1 MEEISHDLRKK
12 AKEEKE
18 STEKTKVQKLN
29 AYQSDAWQKAVF
41 EERKISEKEQ
51 ETKGEDHLME
61 EKKKKKQEEKKK
73 KEAAQKKAAEHK
85 TKVPEPTKTNQSQ
98 PQPANSCNSTSTT
111 TITNS
116 SGSNGK
122 RASTNCQ
129 QQPLSRYPPR
139 EVPPRFRHQEQK
151 QLLKRGQPLPPGTA
165 ISNSLAQG
173 TGQVAASS
181 SQHSIQQTSGGQ
193 QQLQHPS
200 KGQTDLSHGGLGTH
214 YENSHWGQSPF
225 RSEPNSI
232 WDKVIIDGSDK
243 EAWPSISGN
252 ETETAS
258 ECTDTDSVSNC
269 GSDNSSMATGS
280 APGNFNGQNKNCN
293 NGGNGAL
300 VQSSSN
306 QSAIGGGANGGNGNS
321 SRVWAVAPG
330 SAPGVGH
337 CSATSGSGKMDSIV
351 SVNPNCWGTSTSTAG
366 INLNLNPNANPAA
379 WPVVGQ
385 EIQGTVGGGST
396 SNICSPSNP
405 IDQNYSNHN
414 NGPTGTLNTWGNLLQ
429 QESTDTHTSTSQN
442 VSFSIQPQNLNTDGP
457 NNTNPINSSPNPIN
471 AMQANGLPNV
481 SVPGGWAMSVG
492 MGAIN
497 PSHLQKLPG
506 GNESSAVSQLN
517 GRNGEGMNNPS
528 CNSVWGVP
536 HANPAPT
543 NSNSA
548 FSQGNGDTVNSAL
561 SAKQTLAN
569 NSNCAVQKDIGS
581 NAWDSG
587 PPTSPRVLPWTR
599 AGTIGGLHSG
609 PPSIG
614 AWGNTPSNRN
624 TSNGVN
630 GEWGKLSNQHSSNE
644 TNGNGKGSCGWE
656 GLCVNSQTPI
666 PQQGNE
672 QINSLAKPSES
683 GTTGSEGS
691 NESGGSH
698 HEGSTG
704 RNGGRHGSSRRKT
717 DKGVVEQQGLVQS
730 VTSKPDHD
738 PRVLCN
744 SGWGQTPVRQNISWE
759 IQETPRS
766 ERKNDIGT
774 EAWGSAAAQPSNSG
788 GRSDG
793 SSMSSTNTSLVS
805 GWGNPPPAV
814 MSNNTGWGDKV
825 SNSQGGWGDSAN
837 STAAAA
843 AAKSGHTW
851 GGVSNQ
857 EEKPQT
863 WADSQKSK
871 SQNWGEGPKSN
882 QGWTSGGV
890 GVTGSG
896 GGGGDWTDSA
906 AGPLSEGKKN
916 GSSWDNENNRTGP
929 NWNETTRSQSSGW
942 GNNTNIKPSP
952 NTGWG
957 EPSKS
962 CAPQNWGNKLQ
973 DNSVSNWGGAPSVK
987 PCNSG
992 WVGGPLPTKQKD
1004 SESTGWEE
1012 PSPPSIRRKIE
1023 IDDGTSAWGDP
1034 TNYKKTVNMW
1044 DRNNPVNQSSN
1055 NTVAEQQPPQP
1066 HQSSATQNRSPLLG
1080 PGWGE
1085 TLHVPAKTENS
1096 WGEPPPPPTTVD
1108 NGTSAWGKPPNSNSG
1123 WGDNAAE
1130 STGNFGRGNAPAAVP
1145 AMCKPA
1151 SKSMQEGWVS
1161 GGDEIGLNSSHHPNW
1176 EEDEGEMGMWN
1187 NAASQESNSSCNSS
1201 GWGNANKKVHQK
1213 GIKASSKQEETW
1225 LMNRLI
1231 KQLTD
1236 MGFPREPAEEALK
1249 SNNLNLDQ
1257 AMDGFSPFPGALL
1270 EKKLEMDK
1278 RGMGMSDYNG
1288 IVSKPLGCRPPSIP
1302 KESSMDR
1309 PTFFDKLTLSFSN
1322 QDGGPVEE
1330 SPTSPFLPSPSL
1342 KLALSNSAHPNQA
1355 LGAIA
1360 SGLGMQNLNS
1370 SRQSGNLGMFGNS
1383 GAAQART
1390 MQQQQQQPPVQPLNS
1405 SQPSLRAQVPQFL
1418 SPQVQAQLLQFAA
1431 KNMGLNPALL
1441 ASPINP
1447 QHMTM
1452 LNQLYQLQLAYQRLL
1467 FQQQMLQAQRNVSGT
1482 IRQQEQQVARTI
1494 NNMQQQIQQHQR
1506 QLTQALLMKQQP
1518 PHPPLHPSA
1527 GKITIDN
1534 LSHHPPPSL
1543 SDLQTKEQQTSPNSF
1558 PAYSLAGLIPNMN
1571 VNNMELSGGL
1581 SMKDSAQAQ
1590 SRLRQWTHPN
1600 SMENLS
1606 SNSLSLDQ
1614 NQSKHGAIPG
1624 GLNIGPTSKPSLED
1638 SYSPY
1643 DLITSSESP
1652 ASPPV
1657 PVSDSWT
1664 RAKSPADKI
1673 SNGSN
1678 INWPPEFR
1686 PGEPW
1691 KGLQNIDPETDPN
1704 VTPGSVPSG
1713 PSINTTIRDVD
1724 RYLLRDRSGGS
1735 SPTSSQNAT
1744 LPSSSA
1750 WSFSASGYTS
1760 SFSSSTSAPNTAAKL
1775 IDKSTWSPG
1784 PIAQTQPSLS
1794 HELWKVPLG
1803 SKNTRPPPGLTNTK
1817 PSPSWGVS
1825 SLGLV
1830 SSWPSSYSSNSAWST
1845 DSSGRNNS
1853 WLVLRNLTPQIDGST
1868 LRTLCMQHGPLIT
1881 FHLNLTQGNAVVRYS
1896 SKEEAAKAQKSLHM
1910 CVLGNTTI
1918 LAEFASD
1925 EEVNRFFA
1933 QGQTLTQTSS
1943 WQSNTGTNQSRLGSS
1958 NNSHSLVR
1966 NDLGHW
1972 NTTSLSGKGAND
1984 LLWSGVP
1991 QYSSSLW
1998 GPPNS
2003 DDARVIG
2010 SPTPINTL
2018 LPGDLLSGESM

>member
-1 MEEISHDLRKK
+1 MEEP
-12 AKEEKE
+12 
-18 STEKTKVQKLN
+18 
-29 AYQSDAWQKAVF
+29 F
-41 EERKISEKEQ
+41 EQ
-51 ETKGEDHLME
+51 
-61 EKKKKKQEEKKK
+61 
-73 KEAAQKKAAEHK
+73 
-85 TKVPEPTKTNQSQ
+85 
-98 PQPANSCNSTSTT
+98 
-111 TITNS
+111 
-116 SGSNGK
+116 
-122 RASTNCQ
+122 
-129 QQPLSRYPPR
+129 Y
-139 EVPPRFRHQEQK
+139 
-151 QLLKRGQPLPPGTA
+151 
-165 ISNSLAQG
+165 
-173 TGQVAASS
+173 
-181 SQHSIQQTSGGQ
+181 
-193 QQLQHPS
+193 
-200 KGQTDLSHGGLGTH
+200 
-214 YENSHWGQSPF
+214 
-225 RSEPNSI
+225 
-232 WDKVIIDGSDK
+232 
-243 EAWPSISGN
+243 
-252 ETETAS
+252 
-258 ECTDTDSVSNC
+258 
-269 GSDNSSMATGS
+269 
-280 APGNFNGQNKNCN
+280 
-293 NGGNGAL
+293 
-300 VQSSSN
+300 
-306 QSAIGGGANGGNGNS
+306 
-321 SRVWAVAPG
+321 
-330 SAPGVGH
+330 
-337 CSATSGSGKMDSIV
+337 
-351 SVNPNCWGTSTSTAG
+351 
-366 INLNLNPNANPAA
+366 
-379 WPVVGQ
+379 
-385 EIQGTVGGGST
+385 
-396 SNICSPSNP
+396 
-405 IDQNYSNHN
+405 
-414 NGPTGTLNTWGNLLQ
+414 
-429 QESTDTHTSTSQN
+429 
-442 VSFSIQPQNLNTDGP
+442 
-457 NNTNPINSSPNPIN
+457 
-471 AMQANGLPNV
+471 
-481 SVPGGWAMSVG
+481 
-492 MGAIN
+492 
-497 PSHLQKLPG
+497 
-506 GNESSAVSQLN
+506 
-517 GRNGEGMNNPS
+517 
-528 CNSVWGVP
+528 
-536 HANPAPT
+536 
-543 NSNSA
+543 
-548 FSQGNGDTVNSAL
+548 TVNL
-561 SAKQTLAN
+561 
-569 NSNCAVQKDIGS
+569 
-581 NAWDSG
+581 DSY
-587 PPTSPRVLPWTR
+587 
-599 AGTIGGLHSG
+599 
-609 PPSIG
+609 
-614 AWGNTPSNRN
+614 
-624 TSNGVN
+624 
-630 GEWGKLSNQHSSNE
+630 GEVFN
-644 TNGNGKGSCGWE
+644 
-656 GLCVNSQTPI
+656 VF
-666 PQQGNE
+666 
-672 QINSLAKPSES
+672 
-683 GTTGSEGS
+683 
-691 NESGGSH
+691 
-698 HEGSTG
+698 
-704 RNGGRHGSSRRKT
+704 
-717 DKGVVEQQGLVQS
+717 
-730 VTSKPDHD
+730 
-738 PRVLCN
+738 
-744 SGWGQTPVRQNISWE
+744 
-759 IQETPRS
+759 
-766 ERKNDIGT
+766 
-774 EAWGSAAAQPSNSG
+774 
-788 GRSDG
+788 
-793 SSMSSTNTSLVS
+793 
-805 GWGNPPPAV
+805 
-814 MSNNTGWGDKV
+814 
-825 SNSQGGWGDSAN
+825 
-837 STAAAA
+837 
-843 AAKSGHTW
+843 
-851 GGVSNQ
+851 
-857 EEKPQT
+857 
-863 WADSQKSK
+863 
-871 SQNWGEGPKSN
+871 
-882 QGWTSGGV
+882 
-890 GVTGSG
+890 
-896 GGGGDWTDSA
+896 
-906 AGPLSEGKKN
+906 
-916 GSSWDNENNRTGP
+916 
-929 NWNETTRSQSSGW
+929 
-942 GNNTNIKPSP
+942 
-952 NTGWG
+952 
-957 EPSKS
+957 
-962 CAPQNWGNKLQ
+962 
-973 DNSVSNWGGAPSVK
+973 
-987 PCNSG
+987 
-992 WVGGPLPTKQKD
+992 
-1004 SESTGWEE
+1004 
-1012 PSPPSIRRKIE
+1012 
-1023 IDDGTSAWGDP
+1023 
-1034 TNYKKTVNMW
+1034 
-1044 DRNNPVNQSSN
+1044 
-1055 NTVAEQQPPQP
+1055 
-1066 HQSSATQNRSPLLG
+1066 

-1085 TLHVPAKTENS
+1085 TLSVPTKTDNS
-1096 WGEPPPPPTTVD
+1096 WGEPPLPSTTVD
-1108 NGTSAWGKPPNSNSG
+1108 NGTSAWGKPPNGSSS
-1123 WGDNAAE
+1123 WADNTAE
-1130 STGNFGRGNAPAAVP
+1130 STGNFGRGNASAAVP
-1145 AMCKPA
+1145 TMCKPA

-1161 GGDEIGLNSSHHPNW
+1161 GGDEIGLTSSHHPNW
-1176 EEDEGEMGMWN
+1176 EEDDGEMGMWN

-1201 GWGNANKKVHQK
+1201 GWGNANKKVHPK
-1213 GIKASSKQEETW
+1213 GMKASNKQEETW

-1257 AMDGFSPFPGALL
+1257 AMGTLL
-1270 EKKLEMDK
+1270 EKKVEMDK

-1322 QDGGPVEE
+1322 QDGGLVEE

-1390 MQQQQQQPPVQPLNS
+1390 MQQQQQPPVQPLNS

-1527 GKITIDN
+1527 GKVTIDN
-1534 LSHHPPPSL
+1534 LSHHPSPSL

-1571 VNNMELSGGL
+1571 VSNMELSGGI

-1600 SMENLS
+1600 SIENLS
-1606 SNSLSLDQ
+1606 SNSLPLDQ
-1614 NQSKHGAIPG
+1614 SQSKH
-1624 GLNIGPTSKPSLED
+1624 
-1638 SYSPY
+1638 
-1643 DLITSSESP
+1643 
-1652 ASPPV
+1652 
-1657 PVSDSWT
+1657 
-1664 RAKSPADKI
+1664 
-1673 SNGSN
+1673 
-1678 INWPPEFR
+1678 EFR

-1775 IDKSTWSPG
+1775 TDKSTWSSG

-1958 NNSHSLVR
+1958 TNSHGLVR

-2003 DDARVIG
+2003 DDTRVIG

>member
-1 MEEISHDLRKK
+1 MEEP
-12 AKEEKE
+12 
-18 STEKTKVQKLN
+18 
-29 AYQSDAWQKAVF
+29 F
-41 EERKISEKEQ
+41 EQ
-51 ETKGEDHLME
+51 
-61 EKKKKKQEEKKK
+61 
-73 KEAAQKKAAEHK
+73 
-85 TKVPEPTKTNQSQ
+85 
-98 PQPANSCNSTSTT
+98 
-111 TITNS
+111 
-116 SGSNGK
+116 
-122 RASTNCQ
+122 
-129 QQPLSRYPPR
+129 Y
-139 EVPPRFRHQEQK
+139 
-151 QLLKRGQPLPPGTA
+151 
-165 ISNSLAQG
+165 
-173 TGQVAASS
+173 
-181 SQHSIQQTSGGQ
+181 
-193 QQLQHPS
+193 
-200 KGQTDLSHGGLGTH
+200 
-214 YENSHWGQSPF
+214 
-225 RSEPNSI
+225 
-232 WDKVIIDGSDK
+232 
-243 EAWPSISGN
+243 
-252 ETETAS
+252 
-258 ECTDTDSVSNC
+258 
-269 GSDNSSMATGS
+269 
-280 APGNFNGQNKNCN
+280 
-293 NGGNGAL
+293 
-300 VQSSSN
+300 
-306 QSAIGGGANGGNGNS
+306 
-321 SRVWAVAPG
+321 
-330 SAPGVGH
+330 
-337 CSATSGSGKMDSIV
+337 
-351 SVNPNCWGTSTSTAG
+351 
-366 INLNLNPNANPAA
+366 
-379 WPVVGQ
+379 
-385 EIQGTVGGGST
+385 
-396 SNICSPSNP
+396 
-405 IDQNYSNHN
+405 
-414 NGPTGTLNTWGNLLQ
+414 
-429 QESTDTHTSTSQN
+429 
-442 VSFSIQPQNLNTDGP
+442 
-457 NNTNPINSSPNPIN
+457 
-471 AMQANGLPNV
+471 
-481 SVPGGWAMSVG
+481 
-492 MGAIN
+492 
-497 PSHLQKLPG
+497 
-506 GNESSAVSQLN
+506 
-517 GRNGEGMNNPS
+517 
-528 CNSVWGVP
+528 
-536 HANPAPT
+536 
-543 NSNSA
+543 
-548 FSQGNGDTVNSAL
+548 TVNL
-561 SAKQTLAN
+561 
-569 NSNCAVQKDIGS
+569 
-581 NAWDSG
+581 DSY
-587 PPTSPRVLPWTR
+587 
-599 AGTIGGLHSG
+599 
-609 PPSIG
+609 
-614 AWGNTPSNRN
+614 
-624 TSNGVN
+624 
-630 GEWGKLSNQHSSNE
+630 GEVFN
-644 TNGNGKGSCGWE
+644 
-656 GLCVNSQTPI
+656 VF
-666 PQQGNE
+666 
-672 QINSLAKPSES
+672 
-683 GTTGSEGS
+683 
-691 NESGGSH
+691 
-698 HEGSTG
+698 
-704 RNGGRHGSSRRKT
+704 
-717 DKGVVEQQGLVQS
+717 
-730 VTSKPDHD
+730 
-738 PRVLCN
+738 
-744 SGWGQTPVRQNISWE
+744 
-759 IQETPRS
+759 
-766 ERKNDIGT
+766 
-774 EAWGSAAAQPSNSG
+774 
-788 GRSDG
+788 
-793 SSMSSTNTSLVS
+793 
-805 GWGNPPPAV
+805 
-814 MSNNTGWGDKV
+814 
-825 SNSQGGWGDSAN
+825 
-837 STAAAA
+837 
-843 AAKSGHTW
+843 
-851 GGVSNQ
+851 
-857 EEKPQT
+857 
-863 WADSQKSK
+863 
-871 SQNWGEGPKSN
+871 
-882 QGWTSGGV
+882 
-890 GVTGSG
+890 
-896 GGGGDWTDSA
+896 
-906 AGPLSEGKKN
+906 
-916 GSSWDNENNRTGP
+916 
-929 NWNETTRSQSSGW
+929 
-942 GNNTNIKPSP
+942 
-952 NTGWG
+952 
-957 EPSKS
+957 
-962 CAPQNWGNKLQ
+962 
-973 DNSVSNWGGAPSVK
+973 
-987 PCNSG
+987 
-992 WVGGPLPTKQKD
+992 
-1004 SESTGWEE
+1004 
-1012 PSPPSIRRKIE
+1012 
-1023 IDDGTSAWGDP
+1023 
-1034 TNYKKTVNMW
+1034 
-1044 DRNNPVNQSSN
+1044 
-1055 NTVAEQQPPQP
+1055 
-1066 HQSSATQNRSPLLG
+1066 

-1085 TLHVPAKTENS
+1085 TLSVPTKTDNS
-1096 WGEPPPPPTTVD
+1096 WGEPPLPSTTVD
-1108 NGTSAWGKPPNSNSG
+1108 NGTSAWGKPPNGSSS
-1123 WGDNAAE
+1123 WADNTAE
-1130 STGNFGRGNAPAAVP
+1130 STGNFGRGNASAAVP
-1145 AMCKPA
+1145 TMCKPA

-1161 GGDEIGLNSSHHPNW
+1161 GGDEIGLTSSHHPNW
-1176 EEDEGEMGMWN
+1176 EEDDGEMGMWN

-1201 GWGNANKKVHQK
+1201 GWGNANKKVHPK
-1213 GIKASSKQEETW
+1213 GMKASNKQEETW

-1257 AMDGFSPFPGALL
+1257 AMGTLL
-1270 EKKLEMDK
+1270 EKKVEMDK

-1322 QDGGPVEE
+1322 QDGGLVEE

-1390 MQQQQQQPPVQPLNS
+1390 MQQQQQPPVQPLNS

-1527 GKITIDN
+1527 GKVTIDN
-1534 LSHHPPPSL
+1534 LSHHPSPSL

-1571 VNNMELSGGL
+1571 VSNMELSGGI

-1600 SMENLS
+1600 SIENLS
-1606 SNSLSLDQ
+1606 SNSLPLDQ
-1614 NQSKHGAIPG
+1614 SQSKHGAIPG

-1724 RYLLRDRSGGS
+1724 RYLLRDRSG
-1735 SPTSSQNAT
+1735 
-1744 LPSSSA
+1744 
-1750 WSFSASGYTS
+1750 
-1760 SFSSSTSAPNTAAKL
+1760 AKL
-1775 IDKSTWSPG
+1775 TDKSTWSSG

-1958 NNSHSLVR
+1958 TNSHGLVR

-2003 DDARVIG
+2003 DDTRVIG

>member
-1 MEEISHDLRKK
+1 MEEVSHDLRKK
-12 AKEEKE
+12 AREDKE
-18 STEKTKVQKLN
+18 SIEKTKPQKLN

-51 ETKGEDHLME
+51 EIKEEDRLME

-85 TKVPEPTKTNQSQ
+85 TKVPESTKTSQSQ
-98 PQPANSCNSTSTT
+98 PQPANSTSTT
-111 TITNS
+111 TVTNS

-122 RASTNCQ
+122 RASTSCQ
-129 QQPLSRYPPR
+129 QQALSRYPPR

-151 QLLKRGQPLPPGTA
+151 QLLKRGQPLPTGTA

-173 TGQVAASS
+173 TGQVAANS
-181 SQHSIQQTSGGQ
+181 SQHSIQQTSGGP
-193 QQLQHPS
+193 QQLQHLG
-200 KGQTDLSHGGLGTH
+200 KGQTDISHSGFGNH
-214 YENSHWGQSPF
+214 YESSHWGQPPF

-258 ECTDTDSVSNC
+258 ECTDTDSASNC
-269 GSDNSSMATGS
+269 GSDTSSMATGS

-293 NGGNGAL
+293 NAGNGAL

-321 SRVWAVAPG
+321 SRVWAVASG
-330 SAPGVGH
+330 SAPGIGH
-337 CSATSGSGKMDSIV
+337 CSATSASGKMDSIV

-379 WPVVGQ
+379 WPIVGQ
-385 EIQGTVGGGST
+385 EIQGTVGGGNAST
-396 SNICSPSNP
+396 VCSSSNS
-405 IDQNYSNHN
+405 IDQNLGNPN

-429 QESTDTHTSTSQN
+429 QESTEIQTSTSQN

-481 SVPGGWAMSVG
+481 SVPGGWAMTVS

-497 PSHLQKLPG
+497 PSHLQNLPG
-506 GNESSAVSQLN
+506 ASGSPAVSQLN
-517 GRNGEGMNNPS
+517 GGNSEGMNNPS
-528 CNSVWGVP
+528 CNSAWGVP
-536 HANPAPT
+536 HTNPTAT
-543 NSNSA
+543 NGNSG

-561 SAKQTLAN
+561 SLSAKQTLAN
-569 NSNCAVQKDIGS
+569 NSNSAVEKDVGS
-581 NAWDSG
+581 NVWDSA
-587 PPTSPRVLPWTR
+587 PPTSPGVLPWTR

-609 PPSIG
+609 PSNNG
-614 AWGNTPSNRN
+614 AWSNTTSNRN
-624 TSNGVN
+624 TNNGVN
-630 GEWGKLSNQHSSNE
+630 GEWGKPSNQHSTNE
-644 TNGNGKGSCGWE
+644 ANGNGKGSCTWE
-656 GLCVNSQTPI
+656 ALCVSSQAPVL
-666 PQQGNE
+666 QQNNE
-672 QINSLAKPSES
+672 QINSWAKPSES

-704 RNGGRHGSSRRKT
+704 RNGGRHNGSRRKT
-717 DKGVVEQQGLVQS
+717 DKGIIEQQGLVQT
-730 VTSKPDHD
+730 VVLKPDHD

-744 SGWGQTPVRQNISWE
+744 TGWGQTPVKQNISWQ
-759 IQETPRS
+759 IQESLRS
-766 ERKNDIGT
+766 ERKSDIGT
-774 EAWGSAAAQPSNSG
+774 EAWGSAAAQSSNSG

-793 SSMSSTNTSLVS
+793 SSMSSTNTSTVS
-805 GWGNPPPAV
+805 GWGNHPPTG
-814 MSNNTGWGDKV
+814 MSNSTGWGDKV
-825 SNSQGGWGDSAN
+825 PNGQGGWGDSAN
-837 STAAAA
+837 SNAAAA
-843 AAKSGHTW
+843 TAKSGHAW
-851 GGVSNQ
+851 SGVSGH
-857 EEKPQT
+857 EEKPPT
-863 WADSQKSK
+863 WVDSQKPK
-871 SQNWGEGPKSN
+871 PQNWGEGQKSD
-882 QGWTSGGV
+882 QGWASGGGVV
-890 GVTGSG
+890 GGGS
-896 GGGGDWTDSA
+896 GGGDWTDSA
-906 AGPLSEGKKN
+906 TGSLAETKKN
-916 GSSWDNENNRTGP
+916 GSGWDNENNRSAP
-929 NWNETTRSQSSGW
+929 NWSETTRSQSSGW
-942 GNNTNIKPSP
+942 SNGTTSKPNPS
-952 NTGWG
+952 TGWG
-957 EPSKS
+957 EPLKS
-962 CAPQNWGNKLQ
+962 NAPQNWGNKPQ
-973 DNSVSNWGGAPSVK
+973 DNNVNTWGGAASIK
-987 PCNSG
+987 QSNSG
-992 WVGGPLPTKQKD
+992 WIGGPLSTKQKD
-1004 SESTGWEE
+1004 SDSTGWEE

-1055 NTVAEQQPPQP
+1055 NTVTEQQQPPPP
-1066 HQSSATQNRSPLLG
+1066 HQSSATQNRSPLLA

-1085 TLHVPAKTENS
+1085 ALSVPAKTENS
-1096 WGEPPPPPTTVD
+1096 WGEPPSPSTAVD
-1108 NGTSAWGKPPNSNSG
+1108 NGTSAWGKPPNGSSG
-1123 WGDNAAE
+1123 WGVNTVE
-1130 STGNFGRGNAPAAVP
+1130 STGNFGRGNAPTAAP

-1151 SKSMQEGWVS
+1151 SKTMQEGWVS
-1161 GGDEIGLNSSHHPNW
+1161 GGDEISLNSSHHSNW

-1187 NAASQESNSSCNSS
+1187 NVASQESNSSCNSS
-1201 GWGNANKKVHQK
+1201 GWSNASKKVHQK
-1213 GIKASSKQEETW
+1213 SIKASSKQEETW

-1249 SNNLNLDQ
+1249 CNNLNLDQ

-1270 EKKLEMDK
+1270 EKKVEMDK

-1288 IVSKPLGCRPPSIP
+1288 IISKPLGCRPPSIS
-1302 KESSMDR
+1302 KESSVDHS
-1309 PTFFDKLTLSFSN
+1309 TFFDKLTLSFSN
-1322 QDGGPVEE
+1322 QDGGLVEE
-1330 SPTSPFLPSPSL
+1330 SPTSPFLPSPNL

-1390 MQQQQQQPPVQPLNS
+1390 MQQQQQPPVQPLNS

-1494 NNMQQQIQQHQR
+1494 NNMQQQIQEHQR

-1518 PHPPLHPSA
+1518 SHPPLHPSA
-1527 GKITIDN
+1527 GKVTIDN

-1558 PAYSLAGLIPNMN
+1558 PAYSLAGFIPNMN
-1571 VNNMELSGGL
+1571 VSNMELNAGL
-1581 SMKDSAQAQ
+1581 SMKDPAQAQ

-1600 SMENLS
+1600 SIENLS
-1606 SNSLSLDQ
+1606 SNSLLLDQ
-1614 NQSKHGAIPG
+1614 NQCKHGGIPG
-1624 GLNIGPTSKPSLED
+1624 GLNIGPTSKHSLED

-1724 RYLLRDRSGGS
+1724 RYLLRDRSG
-1735 SPTSSQNAT
+1735 
-1744 LPSSSA
+1744 
-1750 WSFSASGYTS
+1750 
-1760 SFSSSTSAPNTAAKL
+1760 AKL
-1775 IDKSTWSPG
+1775 TDKSTWSPG
-1784 PIAQTQPSLS
+1784 PMAQSQAPLS

-1933 QGQTLTQTSS
+1933 QGQSLSQTSS
-1943 WQSNTGTNQSRLGSS
+1943 WQSNTGTNPSRLGSS
-1958 NNSHSLVR
+1958 NNSHGLIR

-1972 NTTSLSGKGAND
+1972 NTTSLSGKGSND
-1984 LLWSGVP
+1984 LLWSSVP

-1998 GPPNS
+1998 GPPNN
-2003 DDARVIG
+2003 DDSRVIG

>member
-1 MEEISHDLRKK
+1 MVGRHL
-12 AKEEKE
+12 
-18 STEKTKVQKLN
+18 
-29 AYQSDAWQKAVF
+29 QS
-41 EERKISEKEQ
+41 
-51 ETKGEDHLME
+51 
-61 EKKKKKQEEKKK
+61 
-73 KEAAQKKAAEHK
+73 
-85 TKVPEPTKTNQSQ
+85 
-98 PQPANSCNSTSTT
+98 
-111 TITNS
+111 
-116 SGSNGK
+116 
-122 RASTNCQ
+122 
-129 QQPLSRYPPR
+129 
-139 EVPPRFRHQEQK
+139 
-151 QLLKRGQPLPPGTA
+151 
-165 ISNSLAQG
+165 
-173 TGQVAASS
+173 
-181 SQHSIQQTSGGQ
+181 
-193 QQLQHPS
+193 
-200 KGQTDLSHGGLGTH
+200 DLSHSGLATQ
-214 YENSHWGQSPF
+214 YENSHWGQPPF

-258 ECTDTDSVSNC
+258 ECTDTDSASNC

-321 SRVWAVAPG
+321 SRVWAVAPV

-337 CSATSGSGKMDSIV
+337 CSAPSGNGKMDSIV
-351 SVNPNCWGTSTSTAG
+351 SVNPNCWSTSTSTAG

-396 SNICSPSNP
+396 SNICNPSNP
-405 IDQNYSNHN
+405 IDQNYGNPN
-414 NGPTGTLNTWGNLLQ
+414 NGSAGTLNTWGNLLQ
-429 QESTDTHTSTSQN
+429 QESTDTQTSTSQN

-481 SVPGGWAMSVG
+481 SVPGGWAMTGG
-492 MGAIN
+492 MGKIN
-497 PSHLQKLPG
+497 PSHLQNLSG
-506 GNESSAVSQLN
+506 GSGSSVVSQLS

-536 HANPAPT
+536 HTNPTTT

-561 SAKQTLAN
+561 SLSAKQTLAN
-569 NSNCAVQKDIGS
+569 NSNNAVQKDIGN

-609 PPSIG
+609 PSSIA

-644 TNGNGKGSCGWE
+644 TNGNGKGWE
-656 GLCVNSQTPI
+656 GLCVNNQTPAL
-666 PQQGNE
+666 QQGHE
-672 QINSLAKPSES
+672 QINSLAKSS
-683 GTTGSEGS
+683 DLGATGSEGS
-691 NESGGSH
+691 NESAGSH
-698 HEGSTG
+698 HEGSTS
-704 RNGGRHGSSRRKT
+704 RSGGRHGSSRRKA
-717 DKGVVEQQGLVQS
+717 DKGMNEQQGLVQS
-730 VTSKPDHD
+730 VMSKPDHD

-744 SGWGQTPVRQNISWE
+744 SGWGQTPVKQNISWE
-759 IQETPRS
+759 IQESPRS
-766 ERKNDIGT
+766 ERKNDNGT
-774 EAWGSAAAQPSNSG
+774 EAWGSAAAQSSNSG
-788 GRSDG
+788 ARSDG

-805 GWGNPPPAV
+805 GWGNLPPTV
-814 MSNNTGWGDKV
+814 MSDNTGWGDKV

-837 STAAAA
+837 STSA
-843 AAKSGHTW
+843 AAKSGHAW

-857 EEKPQT
+857 EEKPPS
-863 WADSQKSK
+863 WADSQKPK
-871 SQNWGEGPKSN
+871 SQNWGEGQKTN

-890 GVTGSG
+890 GVAGS
-896 GGGGDWTDSA
+896 GGGGDWTDTA
-906 AGPLSEGKKN
+906 AGPLSEAKKN
-916 GSSWDNENNRTGP
+916 GSSWENENNHTGP
-929 NWNETTRSQSSGW
+929 SWNETTRSQASGW
-942 GNNTNIKPSP
+942 SNGTNSKPSS

-962 CAPQNWGNKLQ
+962 SAPQNWGNKLQ
-973 DNSVSNWGGAPSVK
+973 DNNLSNWGGAASVK
-987 PCNSG
+987 QSNSG
-992 WVGGPLPTKQKD
+992 WVGGPLPAKQKD
-1004 SESTGWEE
+1004 SEPTGWEE

-1044 DRNNPVNQSSN
+1044 DRNNPVNQNSS
-1055 NTVAEQQPPQP
+1055 NTVAEQPPQP
-1066 HQSSATQNRSPLLG
+1066 HQSNATQNRSPLLG
-1080 PGWGE
+1080 PGFNVFPGWGE
-1085 TLHVPAKTENS
+1085 TLSVPTKTDNS
-1096 WGEPPPPPTTVD
+1096 WGEPPLPSTTVD
-1108 NGTSAWGKPPNSNSG
+1108 NGTSAWGKPPNGSSSWADNS
-1123 WGDNAAE
+1123 AE
-1130 STGNFGRGNAPAAVP
+1130 STGNFGRGNASATVP
-1145 AMCKPA
+1145 TMCKPA

-1161 GGDEIGLNSSHHPNW
+1161 GGDEIGLTSSHHSNW
-1176 EEDEGEMGMWN
+1176 EEDDGEMGMWN

-1213 GIKASSKQEETW
+1213 GMKASNKQEETW

-1257 AMDGFSPFPGALL
+1257 AMDGFSPFPGTLL
-1270 EKKLEMDK
+1270 EKKVELDK

-1288 IVSKPLGCRPPSIP
+1288 IVSKPLGCRPPTIP

-1322 QDGGPVEE
+1322 QDGGLVEE
-1330 SPTSPFLPSPSL
+1330 PPTSPFLPSPSL

-1390 MQQQQQQPPVQPLNS
+1390 MQQQPQPPVQPLNS

-1527 GKITIDN
+1527 GKVTIDN
-1534 LSHHPPPSL
+1534 LSHHPSPSL

-1571 VNNMELSGGL
+1571 VSNMELSGGL

-1606 SNSLSLDQ
+1606 SNSLPLDQ
-1614 NQSKHGAIPG
+1614 SQNKHGAIPG

-1775 IDKSTWSPG
+1775 TDKSTWSPG

-1958 NNSHSLVR
+1958 TNSHGLVR

-2003 DDARVIG
+2003 DDTRVIG

>member
-1 MEEISHDLRKK
+1 MEDISHDLRKK
-12 AKEEKE
+12 SKEEKE
-18 STEKTKVQKLN
+18 SIEKTKPQKLN

-51 ETKGEDHLME
+51 ETKEEDRLME

-85 TKVPEPTKTNQSQ
+85 TKVPETTKTSQSQ
-98 PQPANSCNSTSTT
+98 PQPANSSNSTSTT
-111 TITNS
+111 TTTNS

-122 RASTNCQ
+122 RASTSCQ
-129 QQPLSRYPPR
+129 QQALSRYPPR

-173 TGQVAASS
+173 TGQVAANS
-181 SQHSIQQTSGGQ
+181 SQHSIQQTSGGP
-193 QQLQHPS
+193 QQLQHLG
-200 KGQTDLSHGGLGTH
+200 KGQTDLSHSGLGTH
-214 YENSHWGQSPF
+214 YENSHWGQPPF

-243 EAWPSISGN
+243 EAWPSICGN

-258 ECTDTDSVSNC
+258 ECTDTDSASNC
-269 GSDNSSMATGS
+269 GSDTSSMATGS

-293 NGGNGAL
+293 NSGNGAL

-321 SRVWAVAPG
+321 SRVWAVASG
-330 SAPGVGH
+330 SAPGIGH

-351 SVNPNCWGTSTSTAG
+351 SVNPNCWGTSTSSAG

-385 EIQGTVGGGST
+385 EIQGTVGGGNAST
-396 SNICSPSNP
+396 VCSSSNS
-405 IDQNYSNHN
+405 IDQSLGNPN

-429 QESTDTHTSTSQN
+429 QESTEIQTSTSQN

-481 SVPGGWAMSVG
+481 SVPGGWAMTVS

-497 PSHLQKLPG
+497 PSHLQNLPG
-506 GNESSAVSQLN
+506 GSASPAVSQLN
-517 GRNGEGMNNPS
+517 GGNNEGMNNPS

-536 HANPAPT
+536 HTNPTAT
-543 NSNSA
+543 NGNSG

-561 SAKQTLAN
+561 SLSAKQTLAN
-569 NSNCAVQKDIGS
+569 NSNIAVEKDVGS

-587 PPTSPRVLPWTR
+587 PPTSPGVLPWTR
-599 AGTIGGLHSG
+599 AGNIGGLHSG
-609 PPSIG
+609 PSNSG
-614 AWGNTPSNRN
+614 AWGNTSSNRN
-624 TSNGVN
+624 TNNGVN
-630 GEWGKLSNQHSSNE
+630 GEWGKPSNQHSSNE
-644 TNGNGKGSCGWE
+644 ANGNGKGSCTWE
-656 GLCVNSQTPI
+656 GICVNSQTPVL
-666 PQQGNE
+666 QQSNE
-672 QINSLAKPSES
+672 QINSWAKPSES
-683 GTTGSEGS
+683 CTTGSEGS
-691 NESGGSH
+691 NESGTSH

-704 RNGGRHGSSRRKT
+704 RNGGRHNGSRRKT
-717 DKGVVEQQGLVQS
+717 DKGTIEQQGLVQS
-730 VTSKPDHD
+730 VVLKSDHD

-744 SGWGQTPVRQNISWE
+744 TGWGQTPVKQNISWE
-759 IQETPRS
+759 IQESPRS
-766 ERKNDIGT
+766 ERKSDNGT
-774 EAWGSAAAQPSNSG
+774 EAWGSAAAQSSNSG

-793 SSMSSTNTSLVS
+793 SSMNSSNTSTVS
-805 GWGNPPPAV
+805 GWGNHPPTLI
-814 MSNNTGWGDKV
+814 SNNTGWGDKV
-825 SNSQGGWGDSAN
+825 SNGQGGWGDSAN
-837 STAAAA
+837 SNAAAT
-843 AAKSGHTW
+843 AKSGHAW
-851 GGVSNQ
+851 SGVPSQ
-857 EEKPQT
+857 EEKPSA
-863 WADSQKSK
+863 WVDSQKSK
-871 SQNWGEGPKSN
+871 MQNWGEGQKTN
-882 QGWTSGGV
+882 QGWASGG
-890 GVTGSG
+890 GS
-896 GGGGDWTDSA
+896 GGGDWTDSA
-906 AGPLSEGKKN
+906 TGPLAEGKKN
-916 GSSWDNENNRTGP
+916 GSSWDSENNRSAP
-929 NWNETTRSQSSGW
+929 NWNETTRPQNGGW
-942 GNNTNIKPSP
+942 SNGTTSKPNPS
-952 NTGWG
+952 TGWG
-957 EPSKS
+957 EPLKS
-962 CAPQNWGNKLQ
+962 NVPQNWGNKPQ
-973 DNSVSNWGGAPSVK
+973 DNNVSTWGGAASVK
-987 PCNSG
+987 QSNSG
-992 WVGGPLPTKQKD
+992 WVGGPLSAKQKD
-1004 SESTGWEE
+1004 NEPTGWEE

-1034 TNYKKTVNMW
+1034 TNYKKAVNMW

-1055 NTVAEQQPPQP
+1055 NTVTEQQPPLP
-1066 HQSSATQNRSPLLG
+1066 HQSSAAQNRSPLLA

-1085 TLHVPAKTENS
+1085 TLSVPTKTENS
-1096 WGEPPPPPTTVD
+1096 WGEPPSPSTSVD
-1108 NGTSAWGKPPNSNSG
+1108 NGTSAWGKPPNGSSG
-1123 WGDNAAE
+1123 WGDNTVE
-1130 STGNFGRGNAPAAVP
+1130 STGNFGRGSVPATAP

-1151 SKSMQEGWVS
+1151 SKTMQEGWVS
-1161 GGDEIGLNSSHHPNW
+1161 SGDEVALNSNHHSNW

-1187 NAASQESNSSCNSS
+1187 NVASQESNSSCNSS
-1201 GWGNANKKVHQK
+1201 GWTNASKKVHQK

-1249 SNNLNLDQ
+1249 CNNLNLDQ

-1270 EKKLEMDK
+1270 EKKVEMDK

-1288 IVSKPLGCRPPSIP
+1288 IVSKPLGCRPPSIS
-1302 KESSMDR
+1302 KESSVDR
-1309 PTFFDKLTLSFSN
+1309 PTYFDKLTLSFSN
-1322 QDGGPVEE
+1322 QDGGLVEE

-1390 MQQQQQQPPVQPLNS
+1390 MQQQQQPPVQPLNS

-1506 QLTQALLMKQQP
+1506 QLTQALLMKQQQ

-1527 GKITIDN
+1527 GKVTIDN

-1571 VNNMELSGGL
+1571 VSNMELNAGI
-1581 SMKDSAQAQ
+1581 SMKDPAQAQ

-1600 SMENLS
+1600 SIENLS
-1606 SNSLSLDQ
+1606 SNSLSLEQ
-1614 NQSKHGAIPG
+1614 NQTKH
-1624 GLNIGPTSKPSLED
+1624 
-1638 SYSPY
+1638 
-1643 DLITSSESP
+1643 
-1652 ASPPV
+1652 
-1657 PVSDSWT
+1657 
-1664 RAKSPADKI
+1664 
-1673 SNGSN
+1673 
-1678 INWPPEFR
+1678 EFR

-1735 SPTSSQNAT
+1735 SPTSQNAT

-1760 SFSSSTSAPNTAAKL
+1760 SFSSSTSAPNPAAKL
-1775 IDKSTWSPG
+1775 TDKSTWSPG
-1784 PIAQTQPSLS
+1784 PIAQTQAPLS

-1830 SSWPSSYSSNSAWST
+1830 SSWPSSYSSSSAWST

-1933 QGQTLTQTSS
+1933 QGQSLSQTSS
-1943 WQSNTGTNQSRLGSS
+1943 WQSNAGTNQSRLGSS
-1958 NNSHSLVR
+1958 TNSHGLVR

-1972 NTTSLSGKGAND
+1972 NTTSLSGKGTND
-1984 LLWSGVP
+1984 LLWSSVP

-1998 GPPNS
+1998 GPPNN
-2003 DDARVIG
+2003 DDTRVIG

>member
-1 MEEISHDLRKK
+1 MEEVSHDLRKK
-12 AKEEKE
+12 AREDKE
-18 STEKTKVQKLN
+18 SIEKTKPQKLN

-51 ETKGEDHLME
+51 EIKEEDRLME

-85 TKVPEPTKTNQSQ
+85 TKVPESTKTSQSQ
-98 PQPANSCNSTSTT
+98 PQPANSTSTT
-111 TITNS
+111 TVTNS

-122 RASTNCQ
+122 RASTSCQ
-129 QQPLSRYPPR
+129 QQALSRYPPR

-151 QLLKRGQPLPPGTA
+151 QLLKRGQPLPTGTA

-173 TGQVAASS
+173 TGQVAANS
-181 SQHSIQQTSGGQ
+181 SQHSIQQTSGGP
-193 QQLQHPS
+193 QQLQHLG
-200 KGQTDLSHGGLGTH
+200 KGQTDISHSGFGNH
-214 YENSHWGQSPF
+214 YESSHWGQPPF

-258 ECTDTDSVSNC
+258 ECTDTDSASNC
-269 GSDNSSMATGS
+269 GSDTSSMATGS

-293 NGGNGAL
+293 NAGNGAL

-321 SRVWAVAPG
+321 SRVWAVASG
-330 SAPGVGH
+330 SAPGIGH
-337 CSATSGSGKMDSIV
+337 CSATSASGKMDSIV

-379 WPVVGQ
+379 WPIVGQ
-385 EIQGTVGGGST
+385 EIQGTVGGGNAST
-396 SNICSPSNP
+396 VCSSSNS
-405 IDQNYSNHN
+405 IDQNLGNPN

-429 QESTDTHTSTSQN
+429 QESTEIQTSTSQN

-481 SVPGGWAMSVG
+481 SVPGGWAMTVS

-497 PSHLQKLPG
+497 PSHLQNLPG
-506 GNESSAVSQLN
+506 ASGSPAVSQLN
-517 GRNGEGMNNPS
+517 GGNSEGMNNPS
-528 CNSVWGVP
+528 CNSAWGVP
-536 HANPAPT
+536 HTNPTAT
-543 NSNSA
+543 NGNSG

-561 SAKQTLAN
+561 SLSAKQTLAN
-569 NSNCAVQKDIGS
+569 NSNSAVEKDVGS
-581 NAWDSG
+581 NVWDSA
-587 PPTSPRVLPWTR
+587 PPTSPGVLPWTR

-609 PPSIG
+609 PSNNG
-614 AWGNTPSNRN
+614 AWSNTTSNRN
-624 TSNGVN
+624 TNNGVN
-630 GEWGKLSNQHSSNE
+630 GEWGKPSNQHSTNE
-644 TNGNGKGSCGWE
+644 ANGNGKGSCTWE
-656 GLCVNSQTPI
+656 ALCVSSQAPVL
-666 PQQGNE
+666 QQNNE
-672 QINSLAKPSES
+672 QINSWAKPSES

-704 RNGGRHGSSRRKT
+704 RNGGRHNGSRRKT
-717 DKGVVEQQGLVQS
+717 DKGIIEQQGLVQT
-730 VTSKPDHD
+730 VVLKPDHD

-744 SGWGQTPVRQNISWE
+744 TGWGQTPVKQNISWQ
-759 IQETPRS
+759 IQESLRS
-766 ERKNDIGT
+766 ERKSDIGT
-774 EAWGSAAAQPSNSG
+774 EAWGSAAAQSSNSG

-793 SSMSSTNTSLVS
+793 SSMSSTNTSTVS
-805 GWGNPPPAV
+805 GWGNHPPTG
-814 MSNNTGWGDKV
+814 MSNSTGWGDKV
-825 SNSQGGWGDSAN
+825 PNGQGGWGDSAN
-837 STAAAA
+837 SNAAAA
-843 AAKSGHTW
+843 TAKSGHAW
-851 GGVSNQ
+851 SGVSGH
-857 EEKPQT
+857 EEKPPT
-863 WADSQKSK
+863 WVDSQKPK
-871 SQNWGEGPKSN
+871 PQNWGEGQKSD
-882 QGWTSGGV
+882 QGWASGGGVV
-890 GVTGSG
+890 GGGS
-896 GGGGDWTDSA
+896 GGGDWTDSA
-906 AGPLSEGKKN
+906 TGSLAETKKN
-916 GSSWDNENNRTGP
+916 GSGWDNENNRSAP
-929 NWNETTRSQSSGW
+929 NWSETTRSQSSGW
-942 GNNTNIKPSP
+942 SNGTTSKPNPS
-952 NTGWG
+952 TGWG
-957 EPSKS
+957 EPLKS
-962 CAPQNWGNKLQ
+962 NAPQNWGNKPQ
-973 DNSVSNWGGAPSVK
+973 DNNVNTWGGAASIK
-987 PCNSG
+987 QSNSG
-992 WVGGPLPTKQKD
+992 WIGGPLSTKQKD
-1004 SESTGWEE
+1004 SDSTGWEE

-1055 NTVAEQQPPQP
+1055 NTVTEQQQPPPP
-1066 HQSSATQNRSPLLG
+1066 HQSSATQNRSPLLA

-1085 TLHVPAKTENS
+1085 ALSVPAKTENS
-1096 WGEPPPPPTTVD
+1096 WGEPPSPSTAVD
-1108 NGTSAWGKPPNSNSG
+1108 NGTSAWGKPPNGSSG
-1123 WGDNAAE
+1123 WGVNTVE
-1130 STGNFGRGNAPAAVP
+1130 STGNFGRGNAPTAAP

-1151 SKSMQEGWVS
+1151 SKTMQEGWVS
-1161 GGDEIGLNSSHHPNW
+1161 GGDEISLNSSHHSNW

-1187 NAASQESNSSCNSS
+1187 NVASQESNSSCNSS
-1201 GWGNANKKVHQK
+1201 GWSNASKKVHQK
-1213 GIKASSKQEETW
+1213 SIKASSKQEETW

-1249 SNNLNLDQ
+1249 CNNLNLDQ

-1270 EKKLEMDK
+1270 EKKVEMDK

-1288 IVSKPLGCRPPSIP
+1288 IISKPLGCRPPSIS
-1302 KESSMDR
+1302 KESSVDHS
-1309 PTFFDKLTLSFSN
+1309 TFFDKLTLSFSN
-1322 QDGGPVEE
+1322 QDGGLVEE
-1330 SPTSPFLPSPSL
+1330 SPTSPFLPSPNL

-1390 MQQQQQQPPVQPLNS
+1390 MQQQQQPPVQPLNS

-1494 NNMQQQIQQHQR
+1494 NNMQQQIQEHQR

-1518 PHPPLHPSA
+1518 SHPPLHPSA
-1527 GKITIDN
+1527 GKVTIDN

-1558 PAYSLAGLIPNMN
+1558 PAYSLAGFIPNMN
-1571 VNNMELSGGL
+1571 VSNMELNAGL
-1581 SMKDSAQAQ
+1581 SMKDPAQAQ

-1600 SMENLS
+1600 SIENLS
-1606 SNSLSLDQ
+1606 SNSLLLDQ
-1614 NQSKHGAIPG
+1614 NQCKH
-1624 GLNIGPTSKPSLED
+1624 
-1638 SYSPY
+1638 
-1643 DLITSSESP
+1643 
-1652 ASPPV
+1652 
-1657 PVSDSWT
+1657 
-1664 RAKSPADKI
+1664 
-1673 SNGSN
+1673 
-1678 INWPPEFR
+1678 EFR

-1735 SPTSSQNAT
+1735 SPTSQNAT

-1760 SFSSSTSAPNTAAKL
+1760 SFSSSTSAPNPAAKL
-1775 IDKSTWSPG
+1775 TDKSTWSPG
-1784 PIAQTQPSLS
+1784 PMAQSQAPLS

-1933 QGQTLTQTSS
+1933 QGQSLSQTSS
-1943 WQSNTGTNQSRLGSS
+1943 WQSNTGTNPSRLGSS
-1958 NNSHSLVR
+1958 NNSHGLIR

-1972 NTTSLSGKGAND
+1972 NTTSLSGKGSND
-1984 LLWSGVP
+1984 LLWSSVP

-1998 GPPNS
+1998 GPPNN
-2003 DDARVIG
+2003 DDSRVIG

>member
-1 MEEISHDLRKK
+1 M
-12 AKEEKE
+12 
-18 STEKTKVQKLN
+18 
-29 AYQSDAWQKAVF
+29 
-41 EERKISEKEQ
+41 SEKEQ

-73 KEAAQKKAAEHK
+73 KEAAQKKVLHSTLAAEHK

>member
-1 MEEISHDLRKK
+1 
-12 AKEEKE
+12 
-18 STEKTKVQKLN
+18 
-29 AYQSDAWQKAVF
+29 
-41 EERKISEKEQ
+41 
-51 ETKGEDHLME
+51 ME

-73 KEAAQKKAAEHK
+73 KEAAQKKVLHSTLAAEHK

>member
-1 MEEISHDLRKK
+1 MREPEFKAAKEPQEEI
-12 AKEEKE
+12 
-18 STEKTKVQKLN
+18 Q
-29 AYQSDAWQKAVF
+29 
-41 EERKISEKEQ
+41 SEKEQ
-51 ETKGEDHLME
+51 ETKEEDRLME

-85 TKVPEPTKTNQSQ
+85 TKVPETTKTSQSQ
-98 PQPANSCNSTSTT
+98 PQPANSSNSTSTT

-122 RASTNCQ
+122 RASTSCQ
-129 QQPLSRYPPR
+129 QQALSRYPPR

-173 TGQVAASS
+173 TGQVAANS
-181 SQHSIQQTSGGQ
+181 SQHSIQQTSGGP
-193 QQLQHPS
+193 QQLQHLG
-200 KGQTDLSHGGLGTH
+200 KGQTDLSHSGLGTH
-214 YENSHWGQSPF
+214 YENSHWGQPPF

-243 EAWPSISGN
+243 EAWPSICGN

-258 ECTDTDSVSNC
+258 ECTDTDSASNC
-269 GSDNSSMATGS
+269 GSDTSSMATGS

-293 NGGNGAL
+293 NSGNGAL

-321 SRVWAVAPG
+321 SRVWAVASG
-330 SAPGVGH
+330 SAPGIGH

-351 SVNPNCWGTSTSTAG
+351 SVNPNCWGTSTSSAG

-385 EIQGTVGGGST
+385 EIQGTVGGGNAST
-396 SNICSPSNP
+396 VCSSSNS
-405 IDQNYSNHN
+405 IDQSLGNPN

-429 QESTDTHTSTSQN
+429 QESTEIQTSTSQN

-481 SVPGGWAMSVG
+481 SVPGGWAMTVS

-497 PSHLQKLPG
+497 PSHLQNLPG
-506 GNESSAVSQLN
+506 GSASPAVSQLN
-517 GRNGEGMNNPS
+517 GGNNEGMNNPS

-536 HANPAPT
+536 HTNPTAT
-543 NSNSA
+543 NGNSG

-561 SAKQTLAN
+561 SLSAKQTLAN
-569 NSNCAVQKDIGS
+569 SSNIAVEKDVGN

-587 PPTSPRVLPWTR
+587 PPTSPGVLPWTR
-599 AGTIGGLHSG
+599 AGNIGGLHSG
-609 PPSIG
+609 PSNSG
-614 AWGNTPSNRN
+614 AWGNTSSNRN
-624 TSNGVN
+624 TNNGVN
-630 GEWGKLSNQHSSNE
+630 GEWGKPSNQHSSNE
-644 TNGNGKGSCGWE
+644 ANGNGKGSCTWE
-656 GLCVNSQTPI
+656 GLCVNSQTPVL
-666 PQQGNE
+666 QQSNE
-672 QINSLAKPSES
+672 QINSWAKPSES
-683 GTTGSEGS
+683 CTTGSEGS
-691 NESGGSH
+691 NESGTSH

-704 RNGGRHGSSRRKT
+704 RNGGRHNGSRRKT
-717 DKGVVEQQGLVQS
+717 DKGTIEQQGLVQS
-730 VTSKPDHD
+730 VVLKSDHD

-744 SGWGQTPVRQNISWE
+744 TGWGQTPVKQNISWE
-759 IQETPRS
+759 IQESPRS
-766 ERKNDIGT
+766 ERKSDNGT
-774 EAWGSAAAQPSNSG
+774 EAWGSAAAQSSNSG

-793 SSMSSTNTSLVS
+793 SSMNSSNTSTVS
-805 GWGNPPPAV
+805 GWGNHPPTLI
-814 MSNNTGWGDKV
+814 SNNTGWGDKV
-825 SNSQGGWGDSAN
+825 SNGQGGWGDSAN
-837 STAAAA
+837 SNAAAT
-843 AAKSGHTW
+843 AKSGHAW
-851 GGVSNQ
+851 SGVPSQ
-857 EEKPQT
+857 EEKPSA
-863 WADSQKSK
+863 WVDSQKSK
-871 SQNWGEGPKSN
+871 MQNWGEGQKTN
-882 QGWTSGGV
+882 QGWASGG
-890 GVTGSG
+890 GS
-896 GGGGDWTDSA
+896 GGGDWTDSA
-906 AGPLSEGKKN
+906 TGPLAEGKKN
-916 GSSWDNENNRTGP
+916 GSSWDSENNRSAP
-929 NWNETTRSQSSGW
+929 NWNETTRPQNSGW
-942 GNNTNIKPSP
+942 SNGTTSKPNPS
-952 NTGWG
+952 TGWG
-957 EPSKS
+957 EPLKS
-962 CAPQNWGNKLQ
+962 NVPQNWGNKPQ
-973 DNSVSNWGGAPSVK
+973 DNNVSTWGGAASVK
-987 PCNSG
+987 QSNSG
-992 WVGGPLPTKQKD
+992 WVGGPLSAKQKD
-1004 SESTGWEE
+1004 NEPTGWEE

-1034 TNYKKTVNMW
+1034 TNYKKAVNMW

-1055 NTVAEQQPPQP
+1055 NTVTEQQPPPP
-1066 HQSSATQNRSPLLG
+1066 HQSSAAQNRSPLLA

-1085 TLHVPAKTENS
+1085 TLSVPTKTENS
-1096 WGEPPPPPTTVD
+1096 WGEPPSPSTSVD
-1108 NGTSAWGKPPNSNSG
+1108 NGTSAWGKPPNGSSG
-1123 WGDNAAE
+1123 WGDNTVE
-1130 STGNFGRGNAPAAVP
+1130 STGNFGRGSVPATAP

-1151 SKSMQEGWVS
+1151 SKTMQEGWVS
-1161 GGDEIGLNSSHHPNW
+1161 SGDEVALNSNHHSNW

-1187 NAASQESNSSCNSS
+1187 NVASQESNSSCNSS
-1201 GWGNANKKVHQK
+1201 GWTNASKKVHQK

-1249 SNNLNLDQ
+1249 CNNLNLDQ
-1257 AMDGFSPFPGALL
+1257 AMGALL
-1270 EKKLEMDK
+1270 EKKVEMDK

-1288 IVSKPLGCRPPSIP
+1288 IVSKPLGCRPPSIS
-1302 KESSMDR
+1302 KESSVDR
-1309 PTFFDKLTLSFSN
+1309 PTYFDKLTLSFSN
-1322 QDGGPVEE
+1322 QDGGLMEE

-1390 MQQQQQQPPVQPLNS
+1390 MQQQQQPPVQPLNS

-1506 QLTQALLMKQQP
+1506 QLTQALLMKQQQ

-1527 GKITIDN
+1527 GKVTIDN

-1571 VNNMELSGGL
+1571 VSNMELNAGI
-1581 SMKDSAQAQ
+1581 SMKDPAQAQ

-1600 SMENLS
+1600 SIENLS
-1606 SNSLSLDQ
+1606 SNSLSLEQ
-1614 NQSKHGAIPG
+1614 NQTKH
-1624 GLNIGPTSKPSLED
+1624 
-1638 SYSPY
+1638 
-1643 DLITSSESP
+1643 
-1652 ASPPV
+1652 
-1657 PVSDSWT
+1657 
-1664 RAKSPADKI
+1664 
-1673 SNGSN
+1673 
-1678 INWPPEFR
+1678 EFR

-1735 SPTSSQNAT
+1735 SPTSQNAT

-1760 SFSSSTSAPNTAAKL
+1760 SFSSSTSAPNPAAKL
-1775 IDKSTWSPG
+1775 TDKSTWSPG
-1784 PIAQTQPSLS
+1784 PIAQTQAPLS

-1830 SSWPSSYSSNSAWST
+1830 SSWPSSYSSSSAWST
-1845 DSSGRNNS
+1845 DSNGRNNS

-1933 QGQTLTQTSS
+1933 QGQSLSQTSS
-1943 WQSNTGTNQSRLGSS
+1943 WQSNAGTNQSRLGSS
-1958 NNSHSLVR
+1958 TNSHGLVR

-1972 NTTSLSGKGAND
+1972 NTTSLSGKGTND
-1984 LLWSGVP
+1984 LLWSSVP

-1998 GPPNS
+1998 GPPNN
-2003 DDARVIG
+2003 DDTRVIG

>member
-1 MEEISHDLRKK
+1 
-12 AKEEKE
+12 
-18 STEKTKVQKLN
+18 
-29 AYQSDAWQKAVF
+29 
-41 EERKISEKEQ
+41 
-51 ETKGEDHLME
+51 ME

>member
-73 KEAAQKKAAEHK
+73 KEAAQKKVLHSTLAAEHK

-1309 PTFFDKLTLSFSN
+1309 PTFFDK
-1322 QDGGPVEE
+1322 DGGPVEE

>member
-1 MEEISHDLRKK
+1 MEEVSHDLRKK
-12 AKEEKE
+12 AREDKE
-18 STEKTKVQKLN
+18 SIEKTKPQKLN

-51 ETKGEDHLME
+51 EIKEEDRLME

-85 TKVPEPTKTNQSQ
+85 TKVPESTKTSQSQ
-98 PQPANSCNSTSTT
+98 PQPANSTSTT
-111 TITNS
+111 TVTNS

-122 RASTNCQ
+122 RASTSCQ
-129 QQPLSRYPPR
+129 QQALSRYPPR

-151 QLLKRGQPLPPGTA
+151 QLLKRGQPLPTGTA

-173 TGQVAASS
+173 TGQVAANS
-181 SQHSIQQTSGGQ
+181 SQHSIQQTSGGP
-193 QQLQHPS
+193 QQLQHLG
-200 KGQTDLSHGGLGTH
+200 KGQTDISHSGFGNH
-214 YENSHWGQSPF
+214 YESSHWGQPPF

-258 ECTDTDSVSNC
+258 ECTDTDSASNC
-269 GSDNSSMATGS
+269 GSDTSSMATGS

-293 NGGNGAL
+293 NAGNGAL

-321 SRVWAVAPG
+321 SRVWAVASG
-330 SAPGVGH
+330 SAPGIGH
-337 CSATSGSGKMDSIV
+337 CSATSASGKMDSIV

-379 WPVVGQ
+379 WPIVGQ
-385 EIQGTVGGGST
+385 EIQGTVGGGNAST
-396 SNICSPSNP
+396 VCSSSNS
-405 IDQNYSNHN
+405 IDQNLGNPN

-429 QESTDTHTSTSQN
+429 QESTEIQTSTSQN

-481 SVPGGWAMSVG
+481 SVPGGWAMTVS

-497 PSHLQKLPG
+497 PSHLQNLPG
-506 GNESSAVSQLN
+506 ASGSPAVSQLN
-517 GRNGEGMNNPS
+517 GGNSEGMNNPS
-528 CNSVWGVP
+528 CNSAWGVP
-536 HANPAPT
+536 HTNPTAT
-543 NSNSA
+543 NGNSG

-561 SAKQTLAN
+561 SLSAKQTLAN
-569 NSNCAVQKDIGS
+569 NSNSAVEKDVGS
-581 NAWDSG
+581 NVWDSA
-587 PPTSPRVLPWTR
+587 PPTSPGVLPWTR

-609 PPSIG
+609 PSNNG
-614 AWGNTPSNRN
+614 AWSNTTSNRN
-624 TSNGVN
+624 TNNGVN
-630 GEWGKLSNQHSSNE
+630 GEWGKPSNQHSTNE
-644 TNGNGKGSCGWE
+644 ANGNGKGSCTWE
-656 GLCVNSQTPI
+656 ALCVSSQAPVL
-666 PQQGNE
+666 QQNNE
-672 QINSLAKPSES
+672 QINSWAKPSES

-704 RNGGRHGSSRRKT
+704 RNGGRHNGSRRKT
-717 DKGVVEQQGLVQS
+717 DKGIIEQQGLVQT
-730 VTSKPDHD
+730 VVLKPDHD

-744 SGWGQTPVRQNISWE
+744 TGWGQTPVKQNISWQ
-759 IQETPRS
+759 IQESLRS
-766 ERKNDIGT
+766 ERKSDIGT
-774 EAWGSAAAQPSNSG
+774 EAWGSAAAQSSNSG

-793 SSMSSTNTSLVS
+793 SSMSSTNTSTVS
-805 GWGNPPPAV
+805 GWGNHPPTG
-814 MSNNTGWGDKV
+814 MSNSTGWGDKV
-825 SNSQGGWGDSAN
+825 PNGQGGWGDSAN
-837 STAAAA
+837 SNAAAA
-843 AAKSGHTW
+843 TAKSGHAW
-851 GGVSNQ
+851 SGVSGH
-857 EEKPQT
+857 EEKPPT
-863 WADSQKSK
+863 WVDSQKPK
-871 SQNWGEGPKSN
+871 PQNWGEGQKSD
-882 QGWTSGGV
+882 QGWASGGGVV
-890 GVTGSG
+890 GGGS
-896 GGGGDWTDSA
+896 GGGDWTDSA
-906 AGPLSEGKKN
+906 TGSLAETKKN
-916 GSSWDNENNRTGP
+916 GSGWDNENNRSAP
-929 NWNETTRSQSSGW
+929 NWSETTRSQSSGW
-942 GNNTNIKPSP
+942 SNGTTSKPNPS
-952 NTGWG
+952 TGWG
-957 EPSKS
+957 EPLKS
-962 CAPQNWGNKLQ
+962 NAPQNWGNKPQ
-973 DNSVSNWGGAPSVK
+973 DNNVNTWGGAASIK
-987 PCNSG
+987 QSNSG
-992 WVGGPLPTKQKD
+992 WIGGPLSTKQKD
-1004 SESTGWEE
+1004 SDSTGWEE

-1055 NTVAEQQPPQP
+1055 NTVTEQQQPPPP
-1066 HQSSATQNRSPLLG
+1066 HQSSATQNRSPLL
-1080 PGWGE
+1080 
-1085 TLHVPAKTENS
+1085 A
-1096 WGEPPPPPTTVD
+1096 
-1108 NGTSAWGKPPNSNSG
+1108 
-1123 WGDNAAE
+1123 
-1130 STGNFGRGNAPAAVP
+1130 
-1145 AMCKPA
+1145 PA
-1151 SKSMQEGWVS
+1151 SKTMQEGWVS
-1161 GGDEIGLNSSHHPNW
+1161 GGDEISLNSSHHSNW

-1187 NAASQESNSSCNSS
+1187 NVASQESNSSCNSS
-1201 GWGNANKKVHQK
+1201 GWSNASKKVHQK
-1213 GIKASSKQEETW
+1213 SIKASSKQEETW

-1249 SNNLNLDQ
+1249 CNNLNLDQ

-1270 EKKLEMDK
+1270 EKKVEMDK

-1288 IVSKPLGCRPPSIP
+1288 IISKPLGCRPPSIS
-1302 KESSMDR
+1302 KESSVDHS
-1309 PTFFDKLTLSFSN
+1309 TFFDKLTLSFSN
-1322 QDGGPVEE
+1322 QDGGLVEE
-1330 SPTSPFLPSPSL
+1330 SPTSPFLPSPNL

-1390 MQQQQQQPPVQPLNS
+1390 MQQQQQPPVQPLNS

-1494 NNMQQQIQQHQR
+1494 NNMQQQIQEHQR

-1518 PHPPLHPSA
+1518 SHPPLHPSA
-1527 GKITIDN
+1527 GKVTIDN

-1558 PAYSLAGLIPNMN
+1558 PAYSLAGFIPNMN
-1571 VNNMELSGGL
+1571 VSNMELNAGL
-1581 SMKDSAQAQ
+1581 SMKDPAQAQ

-1600 SMENLS
+1600 SIENLS
-1606 SNSLSLDQ
+1606 SNSLLLDQ
-1614 NQSKHGAIPG
+1614 NQCKHGGIPG
-1624 GLNIGPTSKPSLED
+1624 GLNIGPTSKHSLED

-1735 SPTSSQNAT
+1735 SPTSQNAT

-1760 SFSSSTSAPNTAAKL
+1760 SFSSSTSAPNPAAKL
-1775 IDKSTWSPG
+1775 TDKSTWSPG
-1784 PIAQTQPSLS
+1784 PMAQSQAPLS

-1933 QGQTLTQTSS
+1933 QGQSLSQTSS
-1943 WQSNTGTNQSRLGSS
+1943 WQSNTGTNPSRLGSS
-1958 NNSHSLVR
+1958 NNSHGLIR

-1972 NTTSLSGKGAND
+1972 NTTSLSGKGSND
-1984 LLWSGVP
+1984 LLWSSVP

-1998 GPPNS
+1998 GPPNN
-2003 DDARVIG
+2003 DDSRVIG

>member
-1 MEEISHDLRKK
+1 
-12 AKEEKE
+12 
-18 STEKTKVQKLN
+18 
-29 AYQSDAWQKAVF
+29 
-41 EERKISEKEQ
+41 
-51 ETKGEDHLME
+51 ME
-61 EKKKKKQEEKKK
+61 EKRKKKQEEKKK
-73 KEAAQKKAAEHK
+73 KEAAQKKATEHK
-85 TKVPEPTKTNQSQ
+85 TKVPETTKTSQSQ
-98 PQPANSCNSTSTT
+98 PQPANSSNSTSTT
-111 TITNS
+111 TLLNS
-116 SGSNGK
+116 NGNGK
-122 RASTNCQ
+122 RASTSCQ
-129 QQPLSRYPPR
+129 QQALSRYPPR

-151 QLLKRGQPLPPGTA
+151 QLLKRGQPLPPATA

-173 TGQVAASS
+173 TGQVAANST
-181 SQHSIQQTSGGQ
+181 QHSIQQTSGGP
-193 QQLQHPS
+193 QQLQHLG
-200 KGQTDLSHGGLGTH
+200 KGQTDLSHTGLGTH

-225 RSEPNSI
+225 RSEPNSL

-258 ECTDTDSVSNC
+258 ECTETDSASNC
-269 GSDNSSMATGS
+269 GSDTNSMATGS
-280 APGNFNGQNKNCN
+280 APGNFNGQNKTCN

-321 SRVWAVAPG
+321 SRVWAVASG
-330 SAPGVGH
+330 SAPGIGH
-337 CSATSGSGKMDSIV
+337 CSATSGTGKMDSIV

-385 EIQGTVGGGST
+385 DIQGTVGGNALT
-396 SNICSPSNP
+396 VCSPSNS
-405 IDQNYSNHN
+405 IDQNLGHSN

-429 QESTDTHTSTSQN
+429 QESTEIQTSTSQN
-442 VSFSIQPQNLNTDGP
+442 VSFSIQPQNLNNDGP
-457 NNTNPINSSPNPIN
+457 NNTNPTNSSPNPVN
-471 AMQANGLPNV
+471 AIQANGRPHV
-481 SVPGGWAMSVG
+481 SVPGGWAMTVS

-497 PSHLQKLPG
+497 PSHLQNLPG
-506 GNESSAVSQLN
+506 ANGQSAVSQLS
-517 GRNGEGMNNPS
+517 GGNGEGMNNSS

-536 HANPAPT
+536 HTNPTAANG
-543 NSNSA
+543 NSG

-561 SAKQTLAN
+561 SLSAKQTLAN
-569 NSNCAVQKDIGS
+569 NSNSAIEKDGGS

-587 PPTSPRVLPWTR
+587 PPTSPGVLPWTR

-609 PPSIG
+609 PSNNG
-614 AWGNTPSNRN
+614 TWGNTSSNRN

-630 GEWGKLSNQHSSNE
+630 GEWGKPSNQHSTNE
-644 TNGNGKGSCGWE
+644 ADSNGKGSCAWE
-656 GLCVNSQTPI
+656 GLCVSSQTPVL
-666 PQQGNE
+666 QQNNE
-672 QINSLAKPSES
+672 QINSWVKPSEL

-704 RNGGRHGSSRRKT
+704 RNGGRHGGSRRKN
-717 DKGVVEQQGLVQS
+717 DKGIIEQQGLVQNVVLKS
-730 VTSKPDHD
+730 DHD

-744 SGWGQTPVRQNISWE
+744 TGWGQTPVKQNISWE
-759 IQETPRS
+759 IQESPRS
-766 ERKNDIGT
+766 ERKNDNGT
-774 EAWGSAAAQPSNSG
+774 EAWGSAIAHSSSSG

-793 SSMSSTNTSLVS
+793 STMSSTNTSTVS
-805 GWGNPPPAV
+805 GWGNHPPTL
-814 MSNNTGWGDKV
+814 MSSNTGWNDKV
-825 SNSQGGWGDSAN
+825 SNGQGGWGDSAN
-837 STAAAA
+837 SNAAAT
-843 AAKSGHTW
+843 AKSGHAW
-851 GGVSNQ
+851 GGVSSQ
-857 EEKPQT
+857 EEKPPI
-863 WADSQKSK
+863 WADSQKPK
-871 SQNWGEGPKSN
+871 PQHWAEGQKTN
-882 QGWTSGGV
+882 QGWTSGG
-890 GVTGSG
+890 GVIGGGGGGG
-896 GGGGDWTDSA
+896 GGGGDWTDSST
-906 AGPLSEGKKN
+906 GPLAEGKKN
-916 GSSWDNENNRTGP
+916 GSSWDSENNRSMP
-929 NWNETTRSQSSGW
+929 NWNETTRSQTSGW
-942 GNNTNIKPSP
+942 SNGTTNKPNP

-962 CAPQNWGNKLQ
+962 NASQNWGNKPQ
-973 DNSVSNWGGAPSVK
+973 DNNAGTWGGAASVK
-987 PCNSG
+987 QTNSG
-992 WVGGPLPTKQKD
+992 WVGGPLSTKQKD
-1004 SESTGWEE
+1004 NEPTGWEE

-1034 TNYKKTVNMW
+1034 TNYKKAVNMW

-1055 NTVAEQQPPQP
+1055 NTVTEQQPPPP
-1066 HQSSATQNRSPLLG
+1066 HQSSATQNRSPLLA

-1085 TLHVPAKTENS
+1085 TLGIPTKTENS
-1096 WGEPPPPPTTVD
+1096 WGEPPSPSTAVD
-1108 NGTSAWGKPPNSNSG
+1108 NGTSAWGKPPNGSSG
-1123 WGDNAAE
+1123 WGDNTVE
-1130 STGNFGRGNAPAAVP
+1130 STGNFGRGNAPTAAP

-1151 SKSMQEGWVS
+1151 SKTMQESWAS
-1161 GGDEIGLNSSHHPNW
+1161 GGDDISLNSSHHSNW

-1187 NAASQESNSSCNSS
+1187 NVASQESNSSCNSS
-1201 GWGNANKKVHQK
+1201 AWSKKVHQK
-1213 GIKASSKQEETW
+1213 GIKASNKQEETW

-1249 SNNLNLDQ
+1249 CNNLNLDQ
-1257 AMDGFSPFPGALL
+1257 AMGALL
-1270 EKKLEMDK
+1270 EKKVEMDK

-1288 IVSKPLGCRPPSIP
+1288 IVSKPLGCRPPSIS
-1302 KESSMDR
+1302 KESSVDR
-1309 PTFFDKLTLSFSN
+1309 PTFFDK
-1322 QDGGPVEE
+1322 DGGLVEE

-1390 MQQQQQQPPVQPLNS
+1390 MQQPPVQPLNS

-1452 LNQLYQLQLAYQRLL
+1452 LNQLYQLQLGYQRLL

-1518 PHPPLHPSA
+1518 THPPLHPSA
-1527 GKITIDN
+1527 GKVTIDN
-1534 LSHHPPPSL
+1534 LSHHPPPCL
-1543 SDLQTKEQQTSPNSF
+1543 SDLQTKEQQTSPSSF

-1571 VNNMELSGGL
+1571 VSNMELNAGL
-1581 SMKDSAQAQ
+1581 SMKDPAQAQ

-1600 SMENLS
+1600 TIENLS

-1614 NQSKHGAIPG
+1614 SQHGAIPG

-1724 RYLLRDRSGGS
+1724 RYLLRDRSG
-1735 SPTSSQNAT
+1735 
-1744 LPSSSA
+1744 
-1750 WSFSASGYTS
+1750 
-1760 SFSSSTSAPNTAAKL
+1760 AKL
-1775 IDKSTWSPG
+1775 TDKSTWSPG
-1784 PIAQTQPSLS
+1784 PIAQTQAPLS

-1845 DSSGRNNS
+1845 DSTGRNNS

-1933 QGQTLTQTSS
+1933 QGQSLSQTSS

-1958 NNSHSLVR
+1958 SNSHGLVR

-1972 NTTSLSGKGAND
+1972 NTTSLSGKGTND
-1984 LLWSGVP
+1984 LLWSSVP
-1991 QYSSSLW
+1991 QYPSSLW
-1998 GPPNS
+1998 GPPNN
-2003 DDARVIG
+2003 DDTRVIG

>member
-1 MEEISHDLRKK
+1 MREPEFKAAKEPQEEI
-12 AKEEKE
+12 
-18 STEKTKVQKLN
+18 Q
-29 AYQSDAWQKAVF
+29 
-41 EERKISEKEQ
+41 SEKEQ
-51 ETKGEDHLME
+51 ETKEEDRLME

-85 TKVPEPTKTNQSQ
+85 TKVPETTKTSQSQ
-98 PQPANSCNSTSTT
+98 PQPANSSNSTSTT

-122 RASTNCQ
+122 RASTSCQ
-129 QQPLSRYPPR
+129 QQALSRYPPR

-165 ISNSLAQG
+165 ISNSLVQG
-173 TGQVAASS
+173 TGQVAANS
-181 SQHSIQQTSGGQ
+181 SQHNIQQTSGGP
-193 QQLQHPS
+193 QQLQHLG
-200 KGQTDLSHGGLGTH
+200 KGQTDLSHSGLGTH
-214 YENSHWGQSPF
+214 YENSHWGQPPF

-243 EAWPSISGN
+243 EAWPSICGN

-258 ECTDTDSVSNC
+258 ECTDTDSASNC
-269 GSDNSSMATGS
+269 GSDTSSMATGS

-293 NGGNGAL
+293 NSGNGAL

-321 SRVWAVAPG
+321 SRVWAVASG
-330 SAPGVGH
+330 SAPGIGH
-337 CSATSGSGKMDSIV
+337 CSATSGSGKMDSIM
-351 SVNPNCWGTSTSTAG
+351 SVNPNCWGTSASSAG

-385 EIQGTVGGGST
+385 EIQGTVGGGNAST
-396 SNICSPSNP
+396 VCSSSNS
-405 IDQNYSNHN
+405 IDQSLGNPN
-414 NGPTGTLNTWGNLLQ
+414 NGPAGTLNTWGNLLQ
-429 QESTDTHTSTSQN
+429 QESTEIQTSTSQN

-481 SVPGGWAMSVG
+481 SVPGGWAMTVS

-497 PSHLQKLPG
+497 PSHLQNLPG
-506 GNESSAVSQLN
+506 ASGSPAVSQLN
-517 GRNGEGMNNPS
+517 GGNNEGMNNPS

-536 HANPAPT
+536 HTNPTAT
-543 NSNSA
+543 NGNSG

-561 SAKQTLAN
+561 SLSAKQTLAN
-569 NSNCAVQKDIGS
+569 NSNIAVEKDVGS

-587 PPTSPRVLPWTR
+587 PPTSPGVLPWTR
-599 AGTIGGLHSG
+599 AGNIGGLHSG
-609 PPSIG
+609 PSNSG
-614 AWGNTPSNRN
+614 AWGNTSSNRN
-624 TSNGVN
+624 TNNGVN
-630 GEWGKLSNQHSSNE
+630 GEWGKPSNQHSSNE
-644 TNGNGKGSCGWE
+644 ANGNGKGSCTWE
-656 GLCVNSQTPI
+656 GLCVNSQTPVL
-666 PQQGNE
+666 QQSNE
-672 QINSLAKPSES
+672 QINSWAKPSES
-683 GTTGSEGS
+683 CTTGSEGS
-691 NESGGSH
+691 NESGTSH

-704 RNGGRHGSSRRKT
+704 RNGGRHNGSRRKT
-717 DKGVVEQQGLVQS
+717 DKGTIEQQGLVQS
-730 VTSKPDHD
+730 VVLKSDHD

-744 SGWGQTPVRQNISWE
+744 TGWGQTPVKQNISWE
-759 IQETPRS
+759 IQESPRS
-766 ERKNDIGT
+766 ERKSDNGT
-774 EAWGSAAAQPSNSG
+774 EAWGSAAAQSSNSG

-793 SSMSSTNTSLVS
+793 SSMNSSNTSTVS
-805 GWGNPPPAV
+805 GWGNHPPTLI
-814 MSNNTGWGDKV
+814 SNNTGWGDKV
-825 SNSQGGWGDSAN
+825 SNGQGGWGDSAN
-837 STAAAA
+837 SNAAAT
-843 AAKSGHTW
+843 AKSGHGW
-851 GGVSNQ
+851 SGVPSQ
-857 EEKPQT
+857 EEKPST
-863 WADSQKSK
+863 WVDSQKSK
-871 SQNWGEGPKSN
+871 LQNWGEGQKTN
-882 QGWTSGGV
+882 QGWASGG
-890 GVTGSG
+890 GS
-896 GGGGDWTDSA
+896 GGGDWTDSA
-906 AGPLSEGKKN
+906 TGPLAEGKKN
-916 GSSWDNENNRTGP
+916 GSSWDNENNRSAP
-929 NWNETTRSQSSGW
+929 NWNETTRPQNSGW
-942 GNNTNIKPSP
+942 SNGTTSKPNPS
-952 NTGWG
+952 TGWG
-957 EPSKS
+957 EPLKS
-962 CAPQNWGNKLQ
+962 NVPQNWGNKPQ
-973 DNSVSNWGGAPSVK
+973 DNNVSTWGGAASVK
-987 PCNSG
+987 QSNSG
-992 WVGGPLPTKQKD
+992 WVGGPLSAKQKD
-1004 SESTGWEE
+1004 NEPTGWEE

-1034 TNYKKTVNMW
+1034 TNYKKAVNMW

-1055 NTVAEQQPPQP
+1055 NTVTEQQPPPP
-1066 HQSSATQNRSPLLG
+1066 HQSSAAQNRSPLLA

-1085 TLHVPAKTENS
+1085 TLSVPTKTENS
-1096 WGEPPPPPTTVD
+1096 WGEPPSQSTSVD
-1108 NGTSAWGKPPNSNSG
+1108 NGTSAWGKPPNGSSG
-1123 WGDNAAE
+1123 WGDNTVE
-1130 STGNFGRGNAPAAVP
+1130 STGNFGRGNVPATAP

-1151 SKSMQEGWVS
+1151 SKTMQEGWVS
-1161 GGDEIGLNSSHHPNW
+1161 SGDEVALNSNHHSNW

-1187 NAASQESNSSCNSS
+1187 NVASQESNSCNSS
-1201 GWGNANKKVHQK
+1201 GWSNASKKVHQK

-1249 SNNLNLDQ
+1249 CNNLNLDQ

-1270 EKKLEMDK
+1270 EKKVEMDK

-1288 IVSKPLGCRPPSIP
+1288 IVSKPLGCRPPSIS
-1302 KESSMDR
+1302 KESSVDR
-1309 PTFFDKLTLSFSN
+1309 PTYFDKLTLSFSN
-1322 QDGGPVEE
+1322 QDGGLVEE

-1390 MQQQQQQPPVQPLNS
+1390 MQQQQQPPVQPLNS

-1506 QLTQALLMKQQP
+1506 QLTQALLMKQQQ

-1527 GKITIDN
+1527 GKVTIDN

-1571 VNNMELSGGL
+1571 VNNMELNAGI
-1581 SMKDSAQAQ
+1581 SMKDPAQAQ

-1600 SMENLS
+1600 SIENLS
-1606 SNSLSLDQ
+1606 SNSLSLEQ
-1614 NQSKHGAIPG
+1614 NQTKH
-1624 GLNIGPTSKPSLED
+1624 
-1638 SYSPY
+1638 
-1643 DLITSSESP
+1643 
-1652 ASPPV
+1652 
-1657 PVSDSWT
+1657 
-1664 RAKSPADKI
+1664 
-1673 SNGSN
+1673 
-1678 INWPPEFR
+1678 EFR

-1735 SPTSSQNAT
+1735 SPTSQNAT

-1760 SFSSSTSAPNTAAKL
+1760 SFSSSTSAPNPADLFCGGRLMTFEELISKYSLSDTFPTIFSAKL
-1775 IDKSTWSPG
+1775 TDKSTWSPG
-1784 PIAQTQPSLS
+1784 PIAQTQAPLS

-1830 SSWPSSYSSNSAWST
+1830 SSWPSSYSSSSAWST

-1933 QGQTLTQTSS
+1933 QGQSLSQTSS
-1943 WQSNTGTNQSRLGSS
+1943 WQSNAGTNQSRLGSS
-1958 NNSHSLVR
+1958 TNTHGLVR

-1972 NTTSLSGKGAND
+1972 NTTSLSGKGTND
-1984 LLWSGVP
+1984 LLWSSVP

-1998 GPPNS
+1998 GPPNN
-2003 DDARVIG
+2003 DDTRVIG

>member
-1 MEEISHDLRKK
+1 MRKMPNISH
-12 AKEEKE
+12 
-18 STEKTKVQKLN
+18 
-29 AYQSDAWQKAVF
+29 
-41 EERKISEKEQ
+41 
-51 ETKGEDHLME
+51 
-61 EKKKKKQEEKKK
+61 
-73 KEAAQKKAAEHK
+73 
-85 TKVPEPTKTNQSQ
+85 
-98 PQPANSCNSTSTT
+98 
-111 TITNS
+111 
-116 SGSNGK
+116 SGFGN
-122 RASTNCQ
+122 
-129 QQPLSRYPPR
+129 
-139 EVPPRFRHQEQK
+139 
-151 QLLKRGQPLPPGTA
+151 
-165 ISNSLAQG
+165 
-173 TGQVAASS
+173 
-181 SQHSIQQTSGGQ
+181 
-193 QQLQHPS
+193 
-200 KGQTDLSHGGLGTH
+200 H
-214 YENSHWGQSPF
+214 YESSHWGQPPF

-258 ECTDTDSVSNC
+258 ECTDTDSASNC
-269 GSDNSSMATGS
+269 GSDTSSMATGS

-293 NGGNGAL
+293 NAGNGAL

-321 SRVWAVAPG
+321 SRVWAVASG
-330 SAPGVGH
+330 SAPGIGH
-337 CSATSGSGKMDSIV
+337 CSATSASGKMDSIV

-379 WPVVGQ
+379 WPIVGQ
-385 EIQGTVGGGST
+385 EIQGTVGGGNAST
-396 SNICSPSNP
+396 VCSSSNS
-405 IDQNYSNHN
+405 IDQNLGNPN

-429 QESTDTHTSTSQN
+429 QESTEIQTSTSQN

-481 SVPGGWAMSVG
+481 SVPGGWAMTVS

-497 PSHLQKLPG
+497 PSHLQNLPG
-506 GNESSAVSQLN
+506 ASGSPAVSQLN
-517 GRNGEGMNNPS
+517 GGNSEGMNNPS
-528 CNSVWGVP
+528 CNSAWGVP
-536 HANPAPT
+536 HTNPTAT
-543 NSNSA
+543 NGNSG

-561 SAKQTLAN
+561 SLSAKQTLAN
-569 NSNCAVQKDIGS
+569 NSNSAVEKDVGS
-581 NAWDSG
+581 NVWDSA
-587 PPTSPRVLPWTR
+587 PPTSPGVLPWTR

-609 PPSIG
+609 PSNNG
-614 AWGNTPSNRN
+614 AWSNTTSNRN
-624 TSNGVN
+624 TNNGVN
-630 GEWGKLSNQHSSNE
+630 GEWGKPSNQHSTNE
-644 TNGNGKGSCGWE
+644 ANGNGKGSCTWE
-656 GLCVNSQTPI
+656 ALCVSSQAPVL
-666 PQQGNE
+666 QQNNE
-672 QINSLAKPSES
+672 QINSWAKPSES

-704 RNGGRHGSSRRKT
+704 RNGGRHNGSRRKT
-717 DKGVVEQQGLVQS
+717 DKGIIEQQGLVQT
-730 VTSKPDHD
+730 VVLKPDHD

-744 SGWGQTPVRQNISWE
+744 TGWGQTPVKQNISWQ
-759 IQETPRS
+759 IQESLRS
-766 ERKNDIGT
+766 ERKSDIGT
-774 EAWGSAAAQPSNSG
+774 EAWGSAAAQSSNSG

-793 SSMSSTNTSLVS
+793 SSMSSTNTSTVS
-805 GWGNPPPAV
+805 GWGNHPPTG
-814 MSNNTGWGDKV
+814 MSNSTGWGDKV
-825 SNSQGGWGDSAN
+825 PNGQGGWGDSAN
-837 STAAAA
+837 SNAAAA
-843 AAKSGHTW
+843 TAKSGHAW
-851 GGVSNQ
+851 SGVSGH
-857 EEKPQT
+857 EEKPPT
-863 WADSQKSK
+863 WVDSQKPK
-871 SQNWGEGPKSN
+871 PQNWGEGQKSD
-882 QGWTSGGV
+882 QGWASGGGVV
-890 GVTGSG
+890 GGGS
-896 GGGGDWTDSA
+896 GGGDWTDSA
-906 AGPLSEGKKN
+906 TGSLAETKKN
-916 GSSWDNENNRTGP
+916 GSGWDNENNRSAP
-929 NWNETTRSQSSGW
+929 NWSETTRSQSSGW
-942 GNNTNIKPSP
+942 SNGTTSKPNPS
-952 NTGWG
+952 TGWG
-957 EPSKS
+957 EPLKS
-962 CAPQNWGNKLQ
+962 NAPQNWGNKPQ
-973 DNSVSNWGGAPSVK
+973 DNNVNTWGGAASIK
-987 PCNSG
+987 QSNSG
-992 WVGGPLPTKQKD
+992 WIGGPLSTKQKD
-1004 SESTGWEE
+1004 SDSTGWEE

-1055 NTVAEQQPPQP
+1055 NTVTEQQQPPPP
-1066 HQSSATQNRSPLLG
+1066 HQSSATQNRSPLLA

-1085 TLHVPAKTENS
+1085 ALSVPAKTENS
-1096 WGEPPPPPTTVD
+1096 WGEPPSPSTAVD
-1108 NGTSAWGKPPNSNSG
+1108 NGTSAWGKPPNGSSG
-1123 WGDNAAE
+1123 WGVNTVE
-1130 STGNFGRGNAPAAVP
+1130 STGNFGRGNAPTAAP

-1151 SKSMQEGWVS
+1151 SKTMQEGWVS
-1161 GGDEIGLNSSHHPNW
+1161 GGDEISLNSSHHSNW

-1187 NAASQESNSSCNSS
+1187 NVASQESNSSCNSS
-1201 GWGNANKKVHQK
+1201 GWSNASKKVHQK
-1213 GIKASSKQEETW
+1213 SIKASSKQEETW

-1249 SNNLNLDQ
+1249 CNNLNLDQ

-1270 EKKLEMDK
+1270 EKKVEMDK

-1288 IVSKPLGCRPPSIP
+1288 IISKPLGCRPPSIS
-1302 KESSMDR
+1302 KESSVDHS
-1309 PTFFDKLTLSFSN
+1309 TFFDKLTLSFSN
-1322 QDGGPVEE
+1322 QDGGLVEE
-1330 SPTSPFLPSPSL
+1330 SPTSPFLPSPNL

-1390 MQQQQQQPPVQPLNS
+1390 MQQQQQPPVQPLNS

-1494 NNMQQQIQQHQR
+1494 NNMQQQIQEHQR

-1518 PHPPLHPSA
+1518 SHPPLHPSA
-1527 GKITIDN
+1527 GKVTIDN

-1558 PAYSLAGLIPNMN
+1558 PAYSLAGFIPNMN
-1571 VNNMELSGGL
+1571 VSNMELNAGL
-1581 SMKDSAQAQ
+1581 SMKDPAQAQ

-1600 SMENLS
+1600 SIENLS
-1606 SNSLSLDQ
+1606 SNSLLLDQ
-1614 NQSKHGAIPG
+1614 NQCKHGGIPG
-1624 GLNIGPTSKPSLED
+1624 GLNIGPTSKHSLED

-1735 SPTSSQNAT
+1735 SPTSQNAT

-1760 SFSSSTSAPNTAAKL
+1760 SFSSSTSAPNPAAKL
-1775 IDKSTWSPG
+1775 TDKSTWSPG
-1784 PIAQTQPSLS
+1784 PMAQSQAPLS

-1933 QGQTLTQTSS
+1933 QGQSLSQTSS
-1943 WQSNTGTNQSRLGSS
+1943 WQSNTGTNPSRLGSS
-1958 NNSHSLVR
+1958 NNSHGLIR

-1972 NTTSLSGKGAND
+1972 NTTSLSGKGSND
-1984 LLWSGVP
+1984 LLWSSVP

-1998 GPPNS
+1998 GPPNN
-2003 DDARVIG
+2003 DDSRVIG

>member
-1 MEEISHDLRKK
+1 
-12 AKEEKE
+12 
-18 STEKTKVQKLN
+18 
-29 AYQSDAWQKAVF
+29 
-41 EERKISEKEQ
+41 
-51 ETKGEDHLME
+51 ME

-85 TKVPEPTKTNQSQ
+85 TKVPEPTKISQSQ

-122 RASTNCQ
+122 RASINCQ
-129 QQPLSRYPPR
+129 QQALSRYPPR

-151 QLLKRGQPLPPGTA
+151 QLLKRGQPLPPGTVV
-165 ISNSLAQG
+165 SNSLAQG
-173 TGQVAASS
+173 TGQVAANS
-181 SQHSIQQTSGGQ
+181 SQHSVQQASGGQ
-193 QQLQHPS
+193 QQLQHPG
-200 KGQTDLSHGGLGTH
+200 KGQTDLSHSGLATQ
-214 YENSHWGQSPF
+214 YENSHWGQPPF

-258 ECTDTDSVSNC
+258 ECTDTDSASNC

-321 SRVWAVAPG
+321 SRVWAVAPV

-337 CSATSGSGKMDSIV
+337 CSAPSGNGKMDSIV
-351 SVNPNCWGTSTSTAG
+351 SVNPNCWSTSTSTAG

-396 SNICSPSNP
+396 SNICNPSNP
-405 IDQNYSNHN
+405 IDQNYGNPN
-414 NGPTGTLNTWGNLLQ
+414 NGSAGTLNTWGNLLQ
-429 QESTDTHTSTSQN
+429 QESTDTQTSTSQN

-481 SVPGGWAMSVG
+481 SVPGGWAMTGG
-492 MGAIN
+492 MGKIN
-497 PSHLQKLPG
+497 PSHLQNLSG
-506 GNESSAVSQLN
+506 GSGSSVVSQLS

-536 HANPAPT
+536 HTNPTTT

-561 SAKQTLAN
+561 SLSAKQTLAN
-569 NSNCAVQKDIGS
+569 NSNNAVQKDIGN

-609 PPSIG
+609 PSSIA

-644 TNGNGKGSCGWE
+644 TNGNGKGWE
-656 GLCVNSQTPI
+656 GLCVNNQTPAL
-666 PQQGNE
+666 QQGHE
-672 QINSLAKPSES
+672 QINSLAKSS
-683 GTTGSEGS
+683 DLGATGSEGS
-691 NESGGSH
+691 NESAGSH
-698 HEGSTG
+698 HEGSTS
-704 RNGGRHGSSRRKT
+704 RSGGRHGSSRRKA
-717 DKGVVEQQGLVQS
+717 DKGMNEQQGLVQS
-730 VTSKPDHD
+730 VMSKPDHD

-744 SGWGQTPVRQNISWE
+744 SGWGQTPVKQNISWE
-759 IQETPRS
+759 IQESPRS
-766 ERKNDIGT
+766 ERKNDNGT
-774 EAWGSAAAQPSNSG
+774 EAWGSAAAQSSNSG
-788 GRSDG
+788 ARSDG

-805 GWGNPPPAV
+805 GWGNLPPTV
-814 MSNNTGWGDKV
+814 MSDNTGWGDKV

-837 STAAAA
+837 STSA
-843 AAKSGHTW
+843 AAKSGHAW

-857 EEKPQT
+857 EEKPPS
-863 WADSQKSK
+863 WADSQKPK
-871 SQNWGEGPKSN
+871 SQNWGEGQKTN

-890 GVTGSG
+890 GVAGS
-896 GGGGDWTDSA
+896 GGGGDWTDTA
-906 AGPLSEGKKN
+906 AGPLSEAKKN
-916 GSSWDNENNRTGP
+916 GSSWENENNHTGP
-929 NWNETTRSQSSGW
+929 SWNETTRSQASGW
-942 GNNTNIKPSP
+942 SNGTNSKPSS

-962 CAPQNWGNKLQ
+962 SAPQNWGNKLQ
-973 DNSVSNWGGAPSVK
+973 DNNLSNWGGAASVK
-987 PCNSG
+987 QSNSG
-992 WVGGPLPTKQKD
+992 WVGGPLPAKQKD
-1004 SESTGWEE
+1004 SEPTGWEE

-1044 DRNNPVNQSSN
+1044 DRNNPVNQNSS
-1055 NTVAEQQPPQP
+1055 NTVAEQPPQP
-1066 HQSSATQNRSPLLG
+1066 HQSNATQNRSPLLG
-1080 PGWGE
+1080 PGFNVFPGWGE
-1085 TLHVPAKTENS
+1085 TLSVPTKTDNS
-1096 WGEPPPPPTTVD
+1096 WGEPPLPSTTVD
-1108 NGTSAWGKPPNSNSG
+1108 NGTSAWGKPPNGSSSWADNS
-1123 WGDNAAE
+1123 AE
-1130 STGNFGRGNAPAAVP
+1130 STGNFGRGNASATVP
-1145 AMCKPA
+1145 TMCKPA

-1161 GGDEIGLNSSHHPNW
+1161 GGDEIGLTSSHHSNW
-1176 EEDEGEMGMWN
+1176 EEDDGEMGMWN

-1213 GIKASSKQEETW
+1213 GMKASNKQEETW

-1257 AMDGFSPFPGALL
+1257 AMGTLL
-1270 EKKLEMDK
+1270 EKKVELDK

-1288 IVSKPLGCRPPSIP
+1288 IVSKPLGCRPPTIP

-1309 PTFFDKLTLSFSN
+1309 PTFFDK
-1322 QDGGPVEE
+1322 
-1330 SPTSPFLPSPSL
+1330 
-1342 KLALSNSAHPNQA
+1342 
-1355 LGAIA
+1355 
-1360 SGLGMQNLNS
+1360 
-1370 SRQSGNLGMFGNS
+1370 SGNLGMFGNS

-1390 MQQQQQQPPVQPLNS
+1390 MQQQPQPPVQPLNS

-1527 GKITIDN
+1527 GKVTIDN
-1534 LSHHPPPSL
+1534 LSHHPSPSL

-1571 VNNMELSGGL
+1571 VSNMELSGGL

-1606 SNSLSLDQ
+1606 SNSLPLDQ
-1614 NQSKHGAIPG
+1614 SQNKHGAIPG

-1775 IDKSTWSPG
+1775 TDKSTWSPG

-1958 NNSHSLVR
+1958 TNSHGLVR

-2003 DDARVIG
+2003 DDTRVIG

>member
-1 MEEISHDLRKK
+1 MEEISHDVRKK
-12 AKEEKE
+12 AKEDKE
-18 STEKTKVQKLN
+18 SIEKTKVQKLN

-51 ETKGEDHLME
+51 ETKGEDRLME

-85 TKVPEPTKTNQSQ
+85 TKVPETTKTSQSQ

-129 QQPLSRYPPR
+129 QQALSRYPPR

-173 TGQVAASS
+173 TGQLAANS
-181 SQHSIQQTSGGQ
+181 SQQSIQQTSGGQ

-200 KGQTDLSHGGLGTH
+200 KGQT
-214 YENSHWGQSPF
+214 
-225 RSEPNSI
+225 
-232 WDKVIIDGSDK
+232 
-243 EAWPSISGN
+243 
-252 ETETAS
+252 
-258 ECTDTDSVSNC
+258 
-269 GSDNSSMATGS
+269 
-280 APGNFNGQNKNCN
+280 
-293 NGGNGAL
+293 
-300 VQSSSN
+300 
-306 QSAIGGGANGGNGNS
+306 
-321 SRVWAVAPG
+321 
-330 SAPGVGH
+330 
-337 CSATSGSGKMDSIV
+337 
-351 SVNPNCWGTSTSTAG
+351 
-366 INLNLNPNANPAA
+366 
-379 WPVVGQ
+379 
-385 EIQGTVGGGST
+385 
-396 SNICSPSNP
+396 
-405 IDQNYSNHN
+405 
-414 NGPTGTLNTWGNLLQ
+414 
-429 QESTDTHTSTSQN
+429 
-442 VSFSIQPQNLNTDGP
+442 
-457 NNTNPINSSPNPIN
+457 
-471 AMQANGLPNV
+471 
-481 SVPGGWAMSVG
+481 
-492 MGAIN
+492 
-497 PSHLQKLPG
+497 
-506 GNESSAVSQLN
+506 
-517 GRNGEGMNNPS
+517 
-528 CNSVWGVP
+528 
-536 HANPAPT
+536 
-543 NSNSA
+543 
-548 FSQGNGDTVNSAL
+548 
-561 SAKQTLAN
+561 
-569 NSNCAVQKDIGS
+569 
-581 NAWDSG
+581 
-587 PPTSPRVLPWTR
+587 
-599 AGTIGGLHSG
+599 
-609 PPSIG
+609 
-614 AWGNTPSNRN
+614 
-624 TSNGVN
+624 
-630 GEWGKLSNQHSSNE
+630 
-644 TNGNGKGSCGWE
+644 
-656 GLCVNSQTPI
+656 
-666 PQQGNE
+666 
-672 QINSLAKPSES
+672 
-683 GTTGSEGS
+683 
-691 NESGGSH
+691 
-698 HEGSTG
+698 
-704 RNGGRHGSSRRKT
+704 
-717 DKGVVEQQGLVQS
+717 
-730 VTSKPDHD
+730 
-738 PRVLCN
+738 
-744 SGWGQTPVRQNISWE
+744 
-759 IQETPRS
+759 
-766 ERKNDIGT
+766 
-774 EAWGSAAAQPSNSG
+774 
-788 GRSDG
+788 
-793 SSMSSTNTSLVS
+793 
-805 GWGNPPPAV
+805 
-814 MSNNTGWGDKV
+814 
-825 SNSQGGWGDSAN
+825 
-837 STAAAA
+837 
-843 AAKSGHTW
+843 
-851 GGVSNQ
+851 
-857 EEKPQT
+857 
-863 WADSQKSK
+863 
-871 SQNWGEGPKSN
+871 
-882 QGWTSGGV
+882 
-890 GVTGSG
+890 
-896 GGGGDWTDSA
+896 
-906 AGPLSEGKKN
+906 
-916 GSSWDNENNRTGP
+916 
-929 NWNETTRSQSSGW
+929 
-942 GNNTNIKPSP
+942 
-952 NTGWG
+952 
-957 EPSKS
+957 
-962 CAPQNWGNKLQ
+962 
-973 DNSVSNWGGAPSVK
+973 
-987 PCNSG
+987 
-992 WVGGPLPTKQKD
+992 
-1004 SESTGWEE
+1004 
-1012 PSPPSIRRKIE
+1012 
-1023 IDDGTSAWGDP
+1023 
-1034 TNYKKTVNMW
+1034 
-1044 DRNNPVNQSSN
+1044 
-1055 NTVAEQQPPQP
+1055 
-1066 HQSSATQNRSPLLG
+1066 
-1080 PGWGE
+1080 GWGE
-1085 TLHVPAKTENS
+1085 TLSVPTKTENS
-1096 WGEPPPPPTTVD
+1096 WGEPPPPSTTVD
-1108 NGTSAWGKPPNSNSG
+1108 NGTSAWGKPPNGSSG
-1123 WGDNAAE
+1123 WGGNTAE

-1145 AMCKPA
+1145 AKCKPA

-1161 GGDEIGLNSSHHPNW
+1161 SGDEMGLNISHHPNW

-1201 GWGNANKKVHQK
+1201 SWGNANKKVHQK
-1213 GIKASSKQEETW
+1213 GMKASSKQEETW

-1270 EKKLEMDK
+1270 EKKVEMDK

-1322 QDGGPVEE
+1322 QDGGLVEE

-1390 MQQQQQQPPVQPLNS
+1390 MQQQQQPPVQPLNS

-1527 GKITIDN
+1527 GKVTIDN

-1571 VNNMELSGGL
+1571 VSNVELSGGL
-1581 SMKDSAQAQ
+1581 SMKDPAQAQ

-1760 SFSSSTSAPNTAAKL
+1760 SFSSSTSVPNTAAKL
-1775 IDKSTWSPG
+1775 TDKSTWSSG
-1784 PIAQTQPSLS
+1784 PIAQTQASLS

-1845 DSSGRNNS
+1845 DNSGRNNS

-1943 WQSNTGTNQSRLGSS
+1943 WQSNTGTSQSRLGSS
-1958 NNSHSLVR
+1958 TNSHGLVR

-1972 NTTSLSGKGAND
+1972 NTTSLSGKGTND

-2003 DDARVIG
+2003 DDTRIIG

>member
-1 MEEISHDLRKK
+1 
-12 AKEEKE
+12 
-18 STEKTKVQKLN
+18 
-29 AYQSDAWQKAVF
+29 
-41 EERKISEKEQ
+41 
-51 ETKGEDHLME
+51 ME
-61 EKKKKKQEEKKK
+61 EKRKKKQEEKKK
-73 KEAAQKKAAEHK
+73 KEAAQKKATEHK
-85 TKVPEPTKTNQSQ
+85 TKVPETTKTSQSQ
-98 PQPANSCNSTSTT
+98 PQPANSSNSTSTT
-111 TITNS
+111 TLLNS
-116 SGSNGK
+116 NGNGK
-122 RASTNCQ
+122 RASTSCQ
-129 QQPLSRYPPR
+129 QQALSRYPPR

-151 QLLKRGQPLPPGTA
+151 QLLKRGQPLPPATA

-173 TGQVAASS
+173 TGQVAANST
-181 SQHSIQQTSGGQ
+181 QHSIQQTSGGP
-193 QQLQHPS
+193 QQLQHLG
-200 KGQTDLSHGGLGTH
+200 KGQTDLSHTGLGTH

-225 RSEPNSI
+225 RSEPNSL

-258 ECTDTDSVSNC
+258 ECTETDSASNC
-269 GSDNSSMATGS
+269 GSDTNSMATGS
-280 APGNFNGQNKNCN
+280 APGNFNGQNKTCN

-321 SRVWAVAPG
+321 SRVWAVASG
-330 SAPGVGH
+330 SAPGIGH
-337 CSATSGSGKMDSIV
+337 CSATSGTGKMDSIV

-385 EIQGTVGGGST
+385 DIQGTVGGNALT
-396 SNICSPSNP
+396 VCSPSNS
-405 IDQNYSNHN
+405 IDQNLGHSN

-429 QESTDTHTSTSQN
+429 QESTEIQTSTSQN
-442 VSFSIQPQNLNTDGP
+442 VSFSIQPQNLNNDGP
-457 NNTNPINSSPNPIN
+457 NNTNPTNSSPNPVN
-471 AMQANGLPNV
+471 AIQANGRPHV
-481 SVPGGWAMSVG
+481 SVPGGWAMTVS

-497 PSHLQKLPG
+497 PSHLQNLPG
-506 GNESSAVSQLN
+506 ANGQSAVSQLS
-517 GRNGEGMNNPS
+517 GGNGEGMNNSS

-536 HANPAPT
+536 HTNPTAANG
-543 NSNSA
+543 NSG

-561 SAKQTLAN
+561 SLSAKQTLAN
-569 NSNCAVQKDIGS
+569 NSNSAIEKDGGS

-587 PPTSPRVLPWTR
+587 PPTSPGVLPWTR

-609 PPSIG
+609 PSNNG
-614 AWGNTPSNRN
+614 TWGNTSSNRN

-630 GEWGKLSNQHSSNE
+630 GEWGKPSNQHSTNE
-644 TNGNGKGSCGWE
+644 ADSNGKGSCAWE
-656 GLCVNSQTPI
+656 GLCVSSQTPVL
-666 PQQGNE
+666 QQNNE
-672 QINSLAKPSES
+672 QINSWVKPSEL

-704 RNGGRHGSSRRKT
+704 RNGGRHGGSRRKN
-717 DKGVVEQQGLVQS
+717 DKGIIEQQGLVQNVVLKS
-730 VTSKPDHD
+730 DHD

-744 SGWGQTPVRQNISWE
+744 TGWGQTPVKQNISWE
-759 IQETPRS
+759 IQESPRS
-766 ERKNDIGT
+766 ERKNDNGT
-774 EAWGSAAAQPSNSG
+774 EAWGSAIAHSSSSG

-793 SSMSSTNTSLVS
+793 STMSSTNTSTVS
-805 GWGNPPPAV
+805 GWGNHPPTL
-814 MSNNTGWGDKV
+814 MSSNTGWNDKV
-825 SNSQGGWGDSAN
+825 SNGQGGWGDSAN
-837 STAAAA
+837 SNAAAT
-843 AAKSGHTW
+843 AKSGHAW
-851 GGVSNQ
+851 GGVSSQ
-857 EEKPQT
+857 EEKPPI
-863 WADSQKSK
+863 WADSQKPK
-871 SQNWGEGPKSN
+871 PQHWAEGQKTN
-882 QGWTSGGV
+882 QGWTSGG
-890 GVTGSG
+890 GVIGGGGGGG
-896 GGGGDWTDSA
+896 GGGGDWTDSST
-906 AGPLSEGKKN
+906 GPLAEGKKN
-916 GSSWDNENNRTGP
+916 GSSWDSENNRSMP
-929 NWNETTRSQSSGW
+929 NWNETTRSQTSGW
-942 GNNTNIKPSP
+942 SNGTTNKPNP

-962 CAPQNWGNKLQ
+962 NASQNWGNKPQ
-973 DNSVSNWGGAPSVK
+973 DNNAGTWGGAASVK
-987 PCNSG
+987 QTNSG
-992 WVGGPLPTKQKD
+992 WVGGPLSTKQKD
-1004 SESTGWEE
+1004 NEPTGWEE

-1034 TNYKKTVNMW
+1034 TNYKKAVNMW

-1055 NTVAEQQPPQP
+1055 NTVTEQQPPPP
-1066 HQSSATQNRSPLLG
+1066 HQSSATQNRSPLLA

-1085 TLHVPAKTENS
+1085 TLGIPTKTENS
-1096 WGEPPPPPTTVD
+1096 WGEPPSPSTAVD
-1108 NGTSAWGKPPNSNSG
+1108 NGTSAWGKPPNGSSG
-1123 WGDNAAE
+1123 WGDNTVE
-1130 STGNFGRGNAPAAVP
+1130 STGNFGRGNAPTAAP

-1151 SKSMQEGWVS
+1151 SKTMQESWAS
-1161 GGDEIGLNSSHHPNW
+1161 GGDDISLNSSHHSNW

-1187 NAASQESNSSCNSS
+1187 NVASQESNSSCNSS
-1201 GWGNANKKVHQK
+1201 AWSKKVHQK
-1213 GIKASSKQEETW
+1213 GIKASNKQEETW

-1249 SNNLNLDQ
+1249 CNNLNLDQ

-1270 EKKLEMDK
+1270 EKKVEMDK

-1288 IVSKPLGCRPPSIP
+1288 IVSKPLGCRPPSIS
-1302 KESSMDR
+1302 KESSVDR
-1309 PTFFDKLTLSFSN
+1309 PTFFDK
-1322 QDGGPVEE
+1322 DGGLVEE

-1390 MQQQQQQPPVQPLNS
+1390 MQQPPVQPLNS

-1452 LNQLYQLQLAYQRLL
+1452 LNQLYQLQLGYQRLL

-1518 PHPPLHPSA
+1518 THPPLHPSA
-1527 GKITIDN
+1527 GKVTIDN
-1534 LSHHPPPSL
+1534 LSHHPPPCL
-1543 SDLQTKEQQTSPNSF
+1543 SDLQTKEQQTSPSSF

-1571 VNNMELSGGL
+1571 VSNMELNAGL
-1581 SMKDSAQAQ
+1581 SMKDPAQAQ

-1600 SMENLS
+1600 TIENLS

-1614 NQSKHGAIPG
+1614 SQH
-1624 GLNIGPTSKPSLED
+1624 
-1638 SYSPY
+1638 
-1643 DLITSSESP
+1643 
-1652 ASPPV
+1652 
-1657 PVSDSWT
+1657 
-1664 RAKSPADKI
+1664 
-1673 SNGSN
+1673 
-1678 INWPPEFR
+1678 EFR

-1735 SPTSSQNAT
+1735 SPTSQNAT

-1760 SFSSSTSAPNTAAKL
+1760 SYSSSTSAPNPAAKL
-1775 IDKSTWSPG
+1775 TDKSTWSPG
-1784 PIAQTQPSLS
+1784 PIAQTQAPLS

-1845 DSSGRNNS
+1845 DSTGRNNS

-1933 QGQTLTQTSS
+1933 QGQSLSQTSS

-1958 NNSHSLVR
+1958 SNSHGLVR

-1972 NTTSLSGKGAND
+1972 NTTSLSGKGTND
-1984 LLWSGVP
+1984 LLWSSVP
-1991 QYSSSLW
+1991 QYPSSLW
-1998 GPPNS
+1998 GPPNN
-2003 DDARVIG
+2003 DDTRVIG

>member
-1 MEEISHDLRKK
+1 MREPEFKAAKEPQEEIK
-12 AKEEKE
+12 
-18 STEKTKVQKLN
+18 
-29 AYQSDAWQKAVF
+29 
-41 EERKISEKEQ
+41 SEKEQ

-73 KEAAQKKAAEHK
+73 KEAAQKKVLHSTLAAEHK

>member
-1 MEEISHDLRKK
+1 ISLWSRKDQECK
-12 AKEEKE
+12 KGPN
-18 STEKTKVQKLN
+18 VM
-29 AYQSDAWQKAVF
+29 WF
-41 EERKISEKEQ
+41 ISFP
-51 ETKGEDHLME
+51 
-61 EKKKKKQEEKKK
+61 
-73 KEAAQKKAAEHK
+73 
-85 TKVPEPTKTNQSQ
+85 VPESTKTNQNQ
-98 PQPANSCNSTSTT
+98 PQPANSSNSLSTT

-122 RASTNCQ
+122 RASVNSQ
-129 QQPLSRYPPR
+129 QQALSRYPPR

-165 ISNSLAQG
+165 ISNSL
-173 TGQVAASS
+173 GQVVANS
-181 SQHSIQQTSGGQ
+181 SQHNVQQAASGQ
-193 QQLQHPS
+193 QQHLS
-200 KGQTDLSHGGLGTH
+200 KGQTDHSYSGLGPH
-214 YENSHWGQSPF
+214 YENSQWGQSPF

-243 EAWPSISGN
+243 EAWPSISGT

-258 ECTDTDSVSNC
+258 ECTDTDSASNC
-269 GSDNSSMATGS
+269 GSENSSMATGS

-293 NGGNGAL
+293 NDGNGAL

-321 SRVWAVAPG
+321 SRVWGVAPG
-330 SAPGVGH
+330 SAPGIGH
-337 CSATSGSGKMDSIV
+337 CSATIGSGKMDSII
-351 SVNPNCWGTSTSTAG
+351 SVNPNCWGTSTSTAS
-366 INLNLNPNANPAA
+366 INLNLNPNANPSA
-379 WPVVGQ
+379 WPVVGH
-385 EIQGTVGGGST
+385 EIQGTVGGGIT
-396 SNICSPSNP
+396 SSVCSPNIPIGQNLGNPNSNP
-405 IDQNYSNHN
+405 N
-414 NGPTGTLNTWGNLLQ
+414 NGPTGSLNTWGTLLQ
-429 QESTDTHTSTSQN
+429 QENTDTQTPTSQN
-442 VSFSIQPQNLNTDGP
+442 VSFSVQPQNLNTDGP
-457 NNTNPINSSPNPIN
+457 NNTNPINSSPNPLN

-481 SVPGGWAMSVG
+481 AVQGGWAMTVG

-497 PSHLQKLPG
+497 PSHLQNLPIANG
-506 GNESSAVSQLN
+506 ASAVSQLN
-517 GRNGEGMNNPS
+517 GGSGEGINNPS
-528 CNSVWGVP
+528 CNSVWGLP
-536 HANPAPT
+536 HSNPTTT
-543 NSNSA
+543 NGNSG
-548 FSQGNGDTVNSAL
+548 FSQGNGDTVNSVLSL
-561 SAKQTLAN
+561 SAKQALAS
-569 NSNCAVQKDIGS
+569 NSNSAVQKDVGNS
-581 NAWDSG
+581 AWDSG
-587 PPTSPRVLPWTR
+587 PPTSPGVVSWTR
-599 AGTIGGLHSG
+599 PGTVGGLHSG
-609 PPSIG
+609 PNSIG
-614 AWGNTPSNRN
+614 AWGSPSSSRN

-630 GEWGKLSNQHSSNE
+630 GEWGKPLNQHSNNE
-644 TNGNGKGSCGWE
+644 ANGNGKGSSSGWD
-656 GLCVNSQTPI
+656 GLCITNQTPVM
-666 PQQGNE
+666 QQGNE
-672 QINSLAKPSES
+672 QINSWAKPSAS
-683 GTTGSEGS
+683 GTTASEGS
-691 NESGGSH
+691 TESGGSNH
-698 HEGSTG
+698 DGSTG
-704 RNGGRHGSSRRKT
+704 RGSGGGQGGGRQRM
-717 DKGVVEQQGLVQS
+717 DKGMNDQQGLLKNV
-730 VTSKPDHD
+730 VPRPDLD

-744 SGWGQTPVRQNISWE
+744 TGWGQTPVKQNMGWGVE
-759 IQETPRS
+759 EAPRV

-774 EAWGSAAAQPSNSG
+774 EAWGSAAAQFSNSG
-788 GRSDG
+788 GKSDG
-793 SSMSSTNTSLVS
+793 STMNSTNTSSVS
-805 GWGNPPPAV
+805 GWGNPPPPV
-814 MSNNTGWGDKV
+814 MSNNTGWGDKT
-825 SNSQGGWGDSAN
+825 SNGQGGWGDSAN
-837 STAAAA
+837 STAVTA
-843 AAKSGHTW
+843 AAKSGHAW
-851 GGVSNQ
+851 AGVSNQ
-857 EEKPQT
+857 EEKPSS

-871 SQNWGEGPKSN
+871 PHNWGEGQKN
-882 QGWTSGGV
+882 TQ
-890 GVTGSG
+890 
-896 GGGGDWTDSA
+896 GGGDWTDSA
-906 AGPLSEGKKN
+906 VGPGPLGEGKKPN
-916 GSSWDNENNRTGP
+916 SSWDNDNRTGS
-929 NWNETTRSQSSGW
+929 NWNETTRSQTSGW
-942 GNNTNIKPSP
+942 GNGTNGKPGP
-952 NTGWG
+952 NAGWG

-962 CAPQNWGNKLQ
+962 NAPQNWGNKPH
-973 DNSVSNWGGAPSVK
+973 DNNASSWGGATTVK
-987 PCNSG
+987 QSGSG
-992 WVGGPLPTKQKD
+992 WAGGPLSAKQKD

-1012 PSPPSIRRKIE
+1012 PSPPSIRRKME

-1034 TNYKKTVNMW
+1034 SNYVKKTVNLW
-1044 DRNNPVNQSSN
+1044 DRNNPVIHSSN
-1055 NTVAEQQPPQP
+1055 NNVAEQPPPQP
-1066 HQSSATQNRSPLLG
+1066 HQSSAVQNRSPLLG
-1080 PGWGE
+1080 SGWGE
-1085 TLHVPAKTENS
+1085 TLSVPAKAETS
-1096 WGEPPPPPTTVD
+1096 WGEPPSPATTVD
-1108 NGTSAWGKPPNSNSG
+1108 NGTSAWGKPPNNNST
-1123 WGDNAAE
+1123 WGDHSAE
-1130 STGNFGRGNAPAAVP
+1130 STGNFGRGNVPTAVP
-1145 AMCKPA
+1145 PMCKPA

-1161 GGDEIGLNSSHHPNW
+1161 SGDEMGLSSNHHPSW

-1187 NAASQESNSSCNSS
+1187 NTAPQESNSSCNSS
-1201 GWGNANKKVHQK
+1201 GWGSANKKVHQK
-1213 GIKASSKQEETW
+1213 VMKMSNKQEETW

-1249 SNNLNLDQ
+1249 SNSLNLDQ
-1257 AMDGFSPFPGALL
+1257 AMGALL
-1270 EKKLEMDK
+1270 EKKGEMDK

-1288 IVSKPLGCRPPSIP
+1288 MISKPLGCRPPPVS

-1322 QDGGPVEE
+1322 QDGGLVEE

-1342 KLALSNSAHPNQA
+1342 KLPLSNSAHSNQA
-1355 LGAIA
+1355 LGVIA

-1390 MQQQQQQPPVQPLNS
+1390 MQQQPPVQPLNS

-1452 LNQLYQLQLAYQRLL
+1452 LNQLYQLQL
-1467 FQQQMLQAQRNVSGT
+1467 VSS
-1482 IRQQEQQVARTI
+1482 QLESFKVARTI

-1527 GKITIDN
+1527 GKPTIDN

-1543 SDLQTKEQQTSPNSF
+1543 SDLQTKEQQISPNSF
-1558 PAYSLAGLIPNMN
+1558 SGYPLAGLIPNMN
-1571 VNNMELSGGL
+1571 VSNMELSGGL
-1581 SMKDSAQAQ
+1581 SMKDSSQSK

-1600 SMENLS
+1600 SLETLS
-1606 SNSLSLDQ
+1606 SNSSLLDQ

-1624 GLNIGPTSKPSLED
+1624 GLNIGPPSKPSLED
-1638 SYSPY
+1638 PYSPY

-1657 PVSDSWT
+1657 AVSDSWT

-1760 SFSSSTSAPNTAAKL
+1760 SFSSSASSPNTAAKL
-1775 IDKSTWSPG
+1775 TDKSTWSPG
-1784 PIAQTQPSLS
+1784 PITQSQASLS

-1817 PSPSWGVS
+1817 PSPSWGVN

-1933 QGQTLTQTSS
+1933 QAQSLTQTSS
-1943 WQSNTGTNQSRLGSS
+1943 WQSNTGNNQSRLGST
-1958 NNSHSLVR
+1958 NNSHGLVR

-1972 NTTSLSGKGAND
+1972 NTTALSGKGNSD

-1998 GPPNS
+1998 GPPNG
-2003 DDARVIG
+2003 DDGRVMG

-2018 LPGDLLSGESM
+2018 LPVDLLSGESM

>member
-1 MEEISHDLRKK
+1 
-12 AKEEKE
+12 
-18 STEKTKVQKLN
+18 
-29 AYQSDAWQKAVF
+29 
-41 EERKISEKEQ
+41 
-51 ETKGEDHLME
+51 ME

-85 TKVPEPTKTNQSQ
+85 TKVPETTKTSQSQ
-98 PQPANSCNSTSTT
+98 PQPANSSNSTSTT
-111 TITNS
+111 TVTNS

-122 RASTNCQ
+122 RASTSCQ
-129 QQPLSRYPPR
+129 QQALSRYPPR

-173 TGQVAASS
+173 TGQVAANS
-181 SQHSIQQTSGGQ
+181 SQHSTQQTSGGP
-193 QQLQHPS
+193 QQLQHLG
-200 KGQTDLSHGGLGTH
+200 KGQTDISHSGLGNH
-214 YENSHWGQSPF
+214 YENSHWGQPPF

-258 ECTDTDSVSNC
+258 ECTDTDSASTC
-269 GSDNSSMATGS
+269 GSDTSSMATGS

-293 NGGNGAL
+293 NAGNGAL

-321 SRVWAVAPG
+321 SRVWAVASG
-330 SAPGVGH
+330 SAPGIGH
-337 CSATSGSGKMDSIV
+337 CSATSASGKMDSIV

-385 EIQGTVGGGST
+385 DIQGIVGGGNAST
-396 SNICSPSNP
+396 VCSSSNS
-405 IDQNYSNHN
+405 IDQNLGNPN

-429 QESTDTHTSTSQN
+429 QESTEIQTSTSQN

-481 SVPGGWAMSVG
+481 SVPGGWAMTVS

-497 PSHLQKLPG
+497 PSHLQNLPG
-506 GNESSAVSQLN
+506 ASGSPAVSQLN
-517 GRNGEGMNNPS
+517 GGNSEGMNNPS

-536 HANPAPT
+536 HTNPTAT
-543 NSNSA
+543 NGNSG

-561 SAKQTLAN
+561 SLSAKQTLAN
-569 NSNCAVQKDIGS
+569 NSNSAVEKDVGS

-587 PPTSPRVLPWTR
+587 PPTSPGVLPWTR

-609 PPSIG
+609 PSNNG
-614 AWGNTPSNRN
+614 TWGNTTSNRN
-624 TSNGVN
+624 TNNGVN
-630 GEWGKLSNQHSSNE
+630 GEWGKPSNQHSTNE
-644 TNGNGKGSCGWE
+644 ANGNGKGSCSWE
-656 GLCVNSQTPI
+656 ALCVSSQAPVL
-666 PQQGNE
+666 QQSNE
-672 QINSLAKPSES
+672 QINSWVKPSES

-704 RNGGRHGSSRRKT
+704 RNGGRHNGSRRKT
-717 DKGVVEQQGLVQS
+717 DKGIIEQQGLVQT
-730 VTSKPDHD
+730 VVLKPDHD

-744 SGWGQTPVRQNISWE
+744 TGWGQTPVKQNISWQ
-759 IQETPRS
+759 IQESLRS
-766 ERKNDIGT
+766 ERKSDIGT
-774 EAWGSAAAQPSNSG
+774 EAWGSVAAQSSNSG

-793 SSMSSTNTSLVS
+793 SSMSSTNTSTVS
-805 GWGNPPPAV
+805 GWGNHPPTV
-814 MSNNTGWGDKV
+814 MSNSTGWGDKV
-825 SNSQGGWGDSAN
+825 PNGQGGWGDSSN
-837 STAAAA
+837 SNAAAA
-843 AAKSGHTW
+843 TAKSGHAW
-851 GGVSNQ
+851 SGVSGQ
-857 EEKPQT
+857 EEKPPT
-863 WADSQKSK
+863 WVDSQKPK
-871 SQNWGEGPKSN
+871 PQNWGEGQKSN
-882 QGWTSGGV
+882 QGWASGGGVV
-890 GVTGSG
+890 GGGS
-896 GGGGDWTDSA
+896 GGGDWTDSA
-906 AGPLSEGKKN
+906 TGSLAEAKKN
-916 GSSWDNENNRTGP
+916 GSGWDNENNRSAP
-929 NWNETTRSQSSGW
+929 NWSETTRSQSSGW
-942 GNNTNIKPSP
+942 SNGTTSKPNPS
-952 NTGWG
+952 TGWG
-957 EPSKS
+957 EPLKS
-962 CAPQNWGNKLQ
+962 NGPQNWGNKPQ
-973 DNSVSNWGGAPSVK
+973 DNNVNTWGGTASIK
-987 PCNSG
+987 QSNSG
-992 WVGGPLPTKQKD
+992 WIGGPVSTKQKD

-1055 NTVAEQQPPQP
+1055 NTVTEQQQPPPP
-1066 HQSSATQNRSPLLG
+1066 HQSSAAQNRSPLIA

-1085 TLHVPAKTENS
+1085 ALSVPAKTENS
-1096 WGEPPPPPTTVD
+1096 WGEPPSPLTAVD
-1108 NGTSAWGKPPNSNSG
+1108 NGTSAWGKPPNGSSG
-1123 WGDNAAE
+1123 WGNNTVE
-1130 STGNFGRGNAPAAVP
+1130 LTGNFGRGNPPAAAP

-1151 SKSMQEGWVS
+1151 SKTMQEGWVG
-1161 GGDEIGLNSSHHPNW
+1161 GGDEISLNSSHHSNW

-1187 NAASQESNSSCNSS
+1187 NVASQESNSSCNSS
-1201 GWGNANKKVHQK
+1201 GWSNASKKVHQK
-1213 GIKASSKQEETW
+1213 SIKASSKQEETW

-1249 SNNLNLDQ
+1249 CNNLNLDQ

-1270 EKKLEMDK
+1270 EKKVEMDK
-1278 RGMGMSDYNG
+1278 RGMGISDYNG
-1288 IVSKPLGCRPPSIP
+1288 IVSKPLGCRPPSVS
-1302 KESSMDR
+1302 KESSVDR

-1322 QDGGPVEE
+1322 QDGGLVEE

-1390 MQQQQQQPPVQPLNS
+1390 MQQQQQPPVQPLNS

-1518 PHPPLHPSA
+1518 SHPPLHPSA
-1527 GKITIDN
+1527 GKVTIDN

-1571 VNNMELSGGL
+1571 VSNMELNAGL
-1581 SMKDSAQAQ
+1581 SMKDPAQAQ

-1600 SMENLS
+1600 SLENLS

-1614 NQSKHGAIPG
+1614 NQSKH
-1624 GLNIGPTSKPSLED
+1624 
-1638 SYSPY
+1638 
-1643 DLITSSESP
+1643 
-1652 ASPPV
+1652 
-1657 PVSDSWT
+1657 
-1664 RAKSPADKI
+1664 
-1673 SNGSN
+1673 
-1678 INWPPEFR
+1678 EFR

-1735 SPTSSQNAT
+1735 SPTSQNAT

-1760 SFSSSTSAPNTAAKL
+1760 SFSSSTSAPNPAAKL
-1775 IDKSTWSPG
+1775 TDKSTWSPG
-1784 PIAQTQPSLS
+1784 PIAQSQAPLS

-1817 PSPSWGVS
+1817 PSPSWGVN

-1933 QGQTLTQTSS
+1933 QGQSLSQTSS
-1943 WQSNTGTNQSRLGSS
+1943 WQSNTGTNPSRLGSS
-1958 NNSHSLVR
+1958 TNSHGLVR

-1972 NTTSLSGKGAND
+1972 NTTSLSGKGTND
-1984 LLWSGVP
+1984 LLWSSVP

-1998 GPPNS
+1998 GPPNN
-2003 DDARVIG
+2003 DDSRVIG

>member
-1 MEEISHDLRKK
+1 MREPEFKAAKEPQEEIK
-12 AKEEKE
+12 
-18 STEKTKVQKLN
+18 
-29 AYQSDAWQKAVF
+29 
-41 EERKISEKEQ
+41 SEKEQ

>member
-1 MEEISHDLRKK
+1 M
-12 AKEEKE
+12 
-18 STEKTKVQKLN
+18 
-29 AYQSDAWQKAVF
+29 
-41 EERKISEKEQ
+41 SEKEQ